1 MAGYVDEK
9 VAKVT
14 LDNKGFSKNADDTVA
29 ALERM
34 KKAFSKVSG
43 KDATKNIAS
52 DMSEMND
59 TISKSTQKSE
69 GLLSR
74 LKGIFTRS
82 AKGIDMSGAGQSI
95 DRMNTDVASKTA
107 TTSSILS
114 RLKGIFQKA
123 DNHQG
128 FPNSIR
134 SIDGLNTKVAGFDVS
149 PLSNAFA
156 KAASSVQNSLSIMDI
171 ALGNVLGG
179 MIQKAMSFT
188 GQFFRGYG
196 DGLAEY
202 KNKLGS
208 IQTIMTNTE
217 WEIPDSSVRMR
228 RVSGALETLN
238 DYADKTIYSFADMT
252 KNIGTFTAAGVS
264 LDKSAV
270 AIKGISNLAAASG
283 SDTNQASMAMYQLSQ
298 ALASG
303 RVALQDWN
311 SVVNAGM
318 GGKLFQDRLT
328 QTAEKMGH
336 ARDMTKSFRD
346 SLKDGWLTSEVLL
359 ETLREFSEDQSMLD
373 AATKVK
379 SFGQL
384 VDTVQEAIGSG
395 WATTW
400 EYFLGGFEEAKSL
413 WTSIGDIVNPFVSD
427 DQGTYYDSVLEIT
440 RSLGNYRNAMLKTWK
455 DMGGQEAL
463 FNSIKNSFEIVFGAM
478 TKFREGF
485 RSVIGDYKQAATVFY
500 GFTKALESVTNN
512 IKNNT
517 YLFTTINAI
526 GKMVGQTFLTLGFI
540 FQQVGRGIKTV
551 GRDSGSIL
559 MPLRTAA
566 DSIARFMEALRSNDN
581 AHIIFYHIG
590 KTIANVFNIII
601 TVGRIVIFVIKDIL
615 RGFSQFGNNK
625 GLVTV
630 ATTLSDVTGKM
641 LTFVKAIEK
650 FVLSSNK
657 FEQIGGT
664 IGKVLGAISNAFSG
678 VFSKLKM
685 LANPFGNAEA
695 IFSGAAG
702 IFNKV
707 GGALAN
713 VINNIGSVMSKA
725 WDSLVSG
732 VKASYDA
739 LKAAFVSF
747 DVASI
752 IKALIG
758 LFAFDKWLKFKNS
771 KGNIVDKVF
780 DKFKEMFSGGKEQAT
795 GLLDEVKGVFT
806 SLQGTINS
814 FTQSVKIGSLVMI
827 AVALGILALSIDK
840 LSKIDMKD
848 LSKGMIA
855 LGVAMQ
861 GLMRIMKVV
870 TAAQNIPKG
879 AATTMIG
886 FAIALRIMASAMMAL
901 SKIDSDKMDEAVGG
915 ILVLIT
921 AMVKVMEKMD
931 KLKGTEAS
939 MGKLI
944 AFAIAL
950 RILVWS
956 VKALAKLEPEKLAQ
970 GMTGVLVLMYALVKV
985 SKAMQDV
992 KVSPKSMGAMMMF
1005 VLSLRLLVWSVK
1017 ALAKLDMMQMGASV
1031 VAVVV
1036 LLKALSSA
1044 ANSVSEV
1051 TVKFSAMMALI
1062 AFALSTRILVN
1073 AVAVLAQFDI
1083 DRMAASAGMV
1093 GLLLIALSEATRN
1106 LKGTKVDISAIMSL
1120 IVFAGSAYIL
1130 AKSVEVLVNL
1140 PLKEMIVSVG
1150 VVEVLI
1156 ASLVAAARVVS
1167 KAKVN
1172 MSAGMSLIGI
1182 GGSIYL
1188 IVQSMIPLASMPLTA
1203 IAKSLGSV
1211 AIIAAGLIGVSYIMN
1226 KVKMN
1231 AKAIGSIVVLTMALV
1246 VISRSLM
1253 QLATLNWASL
1263 AAAGAAIAA
1272 VMLSLGGTVKLMAG
1286 NADSFQEV
1294 VGLKGVFDAFGNL
1307 LYYIGTTL
1315 TSVGALSWQQIATAM
1330 TAVTVTIG
1338 IMVGVVKLISK
1349 MEPNTTAIAALASMA
1364 AVLNQAGTALASVAA
1379 HPWQQILASMAA
1391 ISGVL
1396 LAMAGVGVILSKF
1409 GSIGGAAQLVILGAG
1424 LMALTVPIML
1434 LSSLNL
1440 IAVGVALLA
1449 LAGNLIVLL
1458 AAAAVAQVVSGGL
1471 TLLSAT
1477 LISFGVSAIL
1487 ASTSILIA
1495 GVGFLAFAMAIKE
1508 LVAIAP
1514 AAFKVIVDSFVT
1526 LVTSLAEK
1534 SPLIVA
1540 SFVKM
1545 GMEMINGARQ
1555 LIPAFIRLGFDLI
1568 IAFLAGIRDKA
1579 PELVKTSV
1587 EMLVE
1592 MGRAFIENIDI
1603 LLQVGVELAT
1613 KFIQGLA
1620 NALNNVKGDLIPAI
1634 TKLFEEIATIVSALI
1649 KGFIGPVLNSIAEAL
1664 EPAFQVIADI
1674 LTQLAP
1680 ALTPIIEIIGN
1691 VLTVLIENLPGILQ
1705 PIADTIKVLVDG
1717 IVAAL
1722 EILAP
1727 VVDTIVNGIVTIIQ
1741 TLAPIV
1747 QSVVDTIII
1756 ALEILGQIFT
1766 TIGEVIKSVIQ
1777 GIVDTIN
1784 AVANVITA
1792 TGDSIRYVLEGIDNI
1807 FVTVGNNIKTTLEA
1821 VGTVVESVGTAI
1833 KTALEGVGKIFESI
1847 GTAIKTAL
1855 DGVADVIRAVGDAAK
1870 SFGEGFKLL
1879 GEGIKLIGEHGLSA
1893 AAGLGAFATEALKLA
1908 GIGKLGL
1915 GGTINDLEKLGT
1927 TLGTLSTGASVLV
1940 SLSAGFSML
1949 SISVTTLS
1957 SSIPIVNTSFESL
1970 GTSLS
1975 TISGYIGPVATAFQQ
1990 LAIPIQQ
1997 LQSSLTVVATAFIM
2011 FAAQIMMV
2019 STSLQTVTMAFTN
2032 IQNGITLLSTA
2043 FSILNPIIEQFS
2055 QLLIQTQWDLQDFFT
2070 ALSTSTT
2077 GFTILAQAAM
2087 VGMMQMQ
2094 MAVQMGMMNV
2104 QTVMLSGISTLAAAV
2119 FAGFTEV
2126 TNAVTTSMTS
2136 VSAAVQT
2143 GMLGVV
2149 NSISTSMQSVA
2160 TATSVAFSG
2169 ISTAIQSSISSI
2181 SANINQGMSGVS
2193 QTITSRVHEIQN
2205 SFTQMNATVNQ
2216 IISTMMSIMSSS
2228 ISSGMSASASLVSS
2242 GMSYIISIVSSYN
2255 GSARSAGYNV
2265 GYYISAGVA
2274 DGMNANMWAI
2284 ESAANRIISKAREAA
2299 RAAADIHSPSRLFAK
2314 DVGKFIPMGVAKG
2327 IGDAMPKM
2335 VDEVTDSFDKGFSDA
2350 ADSVV
2355 SQGNIFANVVSDA
2368 VNGISDMLDVAIDD
2382 MNYAPTITPV
2392 VDMSNLDKM
2401 NMSDYSLDY
2410 RGRISTPTPLYGVPQ
2425 QSNTSTVVNNDN
2437 SKKEY
2442 SVNVNVDTGGK
2453 PVNTKELAREIQS
2466 HIKSFDDQSRRGKGE
2481 EVFW

>member
-34 KKAFSKVSG
+34 KKAFSKVNG

-74 LKGIFTRS
+74 LKGIFNRS
-82 AKGIDMSGAGQSI
+82 AKGIDMSSAGQSI

-128 FPNSIR
+128 FPNSIK
-134 SIDGLNTKVAGFDVS
+134 SIDGLNSKVSGFDAS

-427 DQGTYYDSVLEIT
+427 DQGTYYDNVLGIT

-517 YLFTTINAI
+517 YLFSTINAI
-526 GKMVGQTFLTLGFI
+526 GKMVGQTFLTLGWI
-540 FQQVGRGIKTV
+540 FSKVGQGISSV
-551 GRDSGSIL
+551 GKSSGSVL

-566 DSIARFMEALRSNDN
+566 DAIARFMEALRSNEN
-581 AHIIFYHIG
+581 AHLIFYHIG

-615 RGFSQFGNNK
+615 KGFSKFGESK

-630 ATTLSDVTGKM
+630 ATTLSDVTGKL

-650 FVLSSNK
+650 FVMSSNK

-695 IFSGAAG
+695 IFSGAVG
-702 IFNKV
+702 IFNKA

-739 LKAAFVSF
+739 LKDAFVSF

-771 KGNIVDKVF
+771 NNSIVDLVF
-780 DKFKEMFSGGKEQAT
+780 EKFKAMFGGGKEQAK

-814 FTQSVKIGSLVMI
+814 FTQSIKIGSLVLI

-870 TAAQNIPKG
+870 TAAQSIPKG

-886 FAIALRIMASAMMAL
+886 FAIALRIMASAMVAL
-901 SKIDSDKMDEAVGG
+901 SKIDADKMDEAVGG
-915 ILVLIT
+915 IVVLIT
-921 AMVKVMEKMD
+921 AMVKVMEKME
-931 KLKGTEAS
+931 KIKNTEAS

-944 AFAIAL
+944 AFAISL

-956 VKALAKLEPEKLAQ
+956 VKALAKLEPEKMAQ
-970 GMTGVLVLMYALVKV
+970 GIGGVLVLMYGLVKV
-985 SKAMQDV
+985 SKSMQDI
-992 KVSPKSMGAMMMF
+992 KLSPKSMGALMMF
-1005 VLSLRLLVWSVK
+1005 VLSLRMLVWSVK
-1017 ALAKLDMMQMGASV
+1017 ALAKLDIMHMAASV
-1031 VAVVV
+1031 VAVAV

-1062 AFALSTRILVN
+1062 TFALSARILAS
-1073 AVAVLAQFDI
+1073 AVAVLANLDLA
-1083 DRMAASAGMV
+1083 RMAASAGMV
-1093 GLLLIALSEATRN
+1093 GILLVVLSEATRN
-1106 LKGTKVDISAIMSL
+1106 LKDTKVDISSMMAL
-1120 IVFAGSAYIL
+1120 ITFAGSAYIL
-1130 AKSVEVLVNL
+1130 AKSIEVLANL
-1140 PLKEMIVSVG
+1140 PLKEMIASVV

-1156 ASLVAAARVVS
+1156 ASLVAAARVAS

-1182 GGSIYL
+1182 GASIYL
-1188 IVQSMIPLASMPLTA
+1188 IVQSMIPLAAMPLTS
-1203 IAKSLGSV
+1203 IVKSLGTV
-1211 AIIAAGLIGVSYIMN
+1211 ALIAAGLIGVSYIMN
-1226 KVKMN
+1226 RVKMN
-1231 AKAIGSIVVLTMALV
+1231 PKAIGSLIILTSALT
-1246 VISRSLM
+1246 VISNNLM
-1253 QLATLNWASL
+1253 KLAGLNWASL
-1263 AAAGAAIAA
+1263 AAAGGAIAA

-1364 AVLNQAGTALASVAA
+1364 AVLNQAGTALAAVAA

-1409 GSIGGAAQLVILGAG
+1409 GSFSGAGQLVLLGVG
-1424 LMALTVPIML
+1424 LMAIAVPIML
-1434 LSSLNL
+1434 LSTLNL
-1440 IAVGVALLA
+1440 VAVGVALLA
-1449 LAGNLIVLL
+1449 LAGNLAILL
-1458 AAAAVAQVVSGGL
+1458 AAGALANVVSSGL
-1471 TLLSAT
+1471 AILSGT

-1487 ASTSILIA
+1487 AASSVLIA
-1495 GVGFLAFAMAIKE
+1495 GLGFLAFVMAIKE

-1514 AAFKVIVDSFVT
+1514 AAFKTLVDSFVT
-1526 LVTSLAEK
+1526 LVTSLAAN

-1555 LIPAFIRLGFDLI
+1555 LIPAFVRLGFDLLI
-1568 IAFLAGIRDKA
+1568 GLIAGIRDKA
-1579 PELVKTSV
+1579 PELIKTSV

-1634 TKLFEEIATIVSALI
+1634 TELFKVIAEIFTALI
-1649 KGFIGPVLNSIAEAL
+1649 KGFIGPVLNAIAE
-1664 EPAFQVIADI
+1664 V
-1674 LTQLAP
+1674 
-1680 ALTPIIEIIGN
+1680 LTPVRDFIITWVQEIGPI
-1691 VLTVLIENLPGILQ
+1691 LQPFFEALMSALKALFEALPGIIQ
-1705 PIADTIKVLVDG
+1705 PLAEAIIATVNAIADVVRSLADTIIAIVGG
-1717 IVAAL
+1717 IETV
-1722 EILAP
+1722 
-1727 VVDTIVNGIVTIIQ
+1727 VNGIVEIFRIVGETIQAWIQ
-1741 TLAPIV
+1741 G
-1747 QSVVDTIII
+1747 VVD
-1756 ALEILGQIFT
+1756 
-1766 TIGEVIKSVIQ
+1766 VIN
-1777 GIVDTIN
+1777 GI
-1784 AVANVITA
+1784 ANVITA
-1792 TGDSIRYVLEGIDNI
+1792 TGDSIRYVLEGVDNI
-1807 FVTVGNNIKTTLEA
+1807 FVSFGNNVKTTLEGVSNVIKTFA
-1821 VGTVVESVGTAI
+1821 EGI

-1855 DGVADVIRAVGDAAK
+1855 DGVADVIKAVGDAAK
-1870 SFGEGFKLL
+1870 SFGEGFKLF
-1879 GEGIKLIGEHGLSA
+1879 GEGVKLVGDYGASAATGLASLTVEVAKLGASAYAGNLQGFTKDIKDLATACTSLSGAVGGLSA
-1893 AAGLGAFATEALKLA
+1893 TATAMNMISISASLLSGTLPTVNTAF
-1908 GIGKLGL
+1908 
-1915 GGTINDLEKLGT
+1915 T
-1927 TLGTLSTGASVLV
+1927 TMSASMTTLSTSITPVSTAFTSLIAPVTALITTLTSV
-1940 SLSAGFSML
+1940 SAVFMNLNMQFQML
-1949 SISVTTLS
+1949 SIGMAALDASM
-1957 SSIPIVNTSFESL
+1957 L
-1970 GTSLS
+1970 G
-1975 TISGYIGPVATAFQQ
+1975 
-1990 LAIPIQQ
+1990 
-1997 LQSSLTVVATAFIM
+1997 
-2011 FAAQIMMV
+2011 
-2019 STSLQTVTMAFTN
+2019 
-2032 IQNGITLLSTA
+2032 IQNGITLLSSSFTA
-2043 FSILNPIIEQFS
+2043 MPAIIELFNQS
-2055 QLLIQTQWDLQDFFT
+2055 LITTQQTMSTFFMEL
-2070 ALSTSTT
+2070 ANSST
-2077 GFTILAQAAM
+2077 GFATLSQAAM
-2087 VGMMQMQ
+2087 EGMMQMQ
-2094 MAVQMGMMNV
+2094 MAVQTGMMNV

-2149 NSISTSMQSVA
+2149 TAISTSMQSVA
-2160 TATSVAFSG
+2160 TATSTAFSG

-2193 QTITSRVHEIQN
+2193 QTITSRVNEIQN
-2205 SFTQMNATVNQ
+2205 SFTQMNTIVNQ
-2216 IISTMMSIMSSS
+2216 IVRSMMAMMSSS

-2242 GMSYIISIVSSYN
+2242 GMSYIISIVSSYS

-2335 VDEVTDSFDKGFSDA
+2335 VDEVTDSFGKGFSDA

-2355 SQGNIFANVVSDA
+2355 SQGDVFANVVSDA

-2437 SKKEY
+2437 SNKEY

-2453 PVNTKELAREIQS
+2453 PVNAKELAREIQS
-2466 HIKSFDDQSRRGKGE
+2466 HIKSFDDQRRRGKGE
-2481 EVFW
+2481 EVLW

>member
-34 KKAFSKVSG
+34 KKAFGKVNG

-128 FPNSIR
+128 FPNSIK

-427 DQGTYYDSVLEIT
+427 DQGTYYDDVLGIT

-517 YLFTTINAI
+517 YLFSTINAI
-526 GKMVGQTFLTLGFI
+526 GKMVGQTFLTLGWI
-540 FQQVGRGIKTV
+540 FSKVGQGISSV
-551 GRDSGSIL
+551 GKSSGSIL
-559 MPLRTAA
+559 MPLRTTA
-566 DSIARFMEALRSNDN
+566 DSIARFMEALRSNEN
-581 AHIIFYHIG
+581 AHLIFYHIG

-615 RGFSQFGNNK
+615 KGFSKFGESK

-630 ATTLSDVTGKM
+630 ATTLSDVTGKL

-650 FVLSSNK
+650 FVMSSNK

-664 IGKVLGAISNAFSG
+664 IGKVLSAISNAFSG

-702 IFNKV
+702 IFNKA

-713 VINNIGSVMSKA
+713 IINNIGSVMSKA

-739 LKAAFVSF
+739 LKDAFVSF

-771 KGNIVDKVF
+771 NNSIVDLVF
-780 DKFKEMFSGGKEQAT
+780 EKFKAMFGGGKEQAK

-814 FTQSVKIGSLVMI
+814 FTQSIKIGSLVLI

-870 TAAQNIPKG
+870 TAAQSIPKG

-886 FAIALRIMASAMMAL
+886 FAIALRIMASAMVAL
-901 SKIDSDKMDEAVGG
+901 SKIDADKMDEAVGG
-915 ILVLIT
+915 IVVLIT
-921 AMVKVMEKMD
+921 AMVKVMEKME
-931 KLKGTEAS
+931 KIKNTEAS

-944 AFAIAL
+944 AFAISL

-956 VKALAKLEPEKLAQ
+956 VKALAKLEPEKMAQ
-970 GMTGVLVLMYALVKV
+970 GIGGVLVLMYGLVKV
-985 SKAMQDV
+985 SKSMQDI
-992 KVSPKSMGAMMMF
+992 KLSPKSMGALMMF
-1005 VLSLRLLVWSVK
+1005 VLSLRMLVWSVK
-1017 ALAKLDMMQMGASV
+1017 ALAKLDILHMAASV
-1031 VAVVV
+1031 VAVAV

-1062 AFALSTRILVN
+1062 TFALSARILVN
-1073 AVAVLAQFDI
+1073 AVAVLANLDMA
-1083 DRMAASAGMV
+1083 RMAASAGML
-1093 GLLLIALSEATRN
+1093 GILLVVLSEATRN
-1106 LKGTKVDISAIMSL
+1106 LKDTKVDISAMMTL
-1120 IVFAGSAYIL
+1120 ITFAGTAYIL
-1130 AKSVEVLVNL
+1130 AKSIEVLGNL

-1172 MSAGMSLIGI
+1172 MSAGLSLIGI
-1182 GGSIYL
+1182 GGAIYL
-1188 IVQSMIPLASMPLTA
+1188 IVQSMLPLAAMPLTS
-1203 IAKSLGSV
+1203 IAKSLGTV
-1211 AIIAAGLIGVSYIMN
+1211 ALIAAGLIGVSYIMN

-1231 AKAIGSIVVLTMALV
+1231 AKAIGSIVVLTTALT
-1246 VISRSLM
+1246 VISNNLM
-1253 QLATLNWASL
+1253 KLATVNWASL
-1263 AAAGAAIAA
+1263 AAAGGAISA

-1315 TSVGALSWQQIATAM
+1315 TSVGALSWQQIGVAM
-1330 TAVTVTIG
+1330 AAITVTIG

-1364 AVLNQAGTALASVAA
+1364 AVLNQAGKALAAVAA

-1409 GSIGGAAQLVILGAG
+1409 GSFSGAGQLVLLGVG
-1424 LMALTVPIML
+1424 LMAIAVPIML
-1434 LSSLNL
+1434 LSTLNL
-1440 IAVGVALLA
+1440 VAVGVALLA
-1449 LAGNLIVLL
+1449 LAGNLAILL
-1458 AAAAVAQVVSGGL
+1458 AAGALANVVSSGL
-1471 TLLSAT
+1471 AILSGT

-1487 ASTSILIA
+1487 AASSVLIA
-1495 GVGFLAFAMAIKE
+1495 GLGFLAFVMAIKE

-1514 AAFKVIVDSFVT
+1514 AAFKTLVDSFVT
-1526 LVTSLAEK
+1526 LVTSLAAN

-1555 LIPAFIRLGFDLI
+1555 LIPEFVRLGFDLLI
-1568 IAFLAGIRDKA
+1568 GLISGIRDKA

-1634 TKLFEEIATIVSALI
+1634 TELFKVIAEIFTALI
-1649 KGFIGPVLNSIAEAL
+1649 KGFIGPVLNAIAE
-1664 EPAFQVIADI
+1664 V
-1674 LTQLAP
+1674 
-1680 ALTPIIEIIGN
+1680 LTPVRDFIITWVQEIGPI
-1691 VLTVLIENLPGILQ
+1691 LQPFFEAFMSALKALFEALPGIIQ
-1705 PIADTIKVLVDG
+1705 PLAEAIIATVNAIADVIRSLADTIIAIVGG
-1717 IVAAL
+1717 IETV
-1722 EILAP
+1722 
-1727 VVDTIVNGIVTIIQ
+1727 VNGIVEVFRIVGETIQAWIQ
-1741 TLAPIV
+1741 G
-1747 QSVVDTIII
+1747 VVD
-1756 ALEILGQIFT
+1756 
-1766 TIGEVIKSVIQ
+1766 VIN
-1777 GIVDTIN
+1777 GI
-1784 AVANVITA
+1784 ANVITA
-1792 TGDSIRYVLEGIDNI
+1792 TGDSIRYVLEGVDNI
-1807 FVTVGNNIKTTLEA
+1807 FVSFGNNVKTTLEGVSNVIKTFA
-1821 VGTVVESVGTAI
+1821 EGI

-1870 SFGEGFKLL
+1870 SFGEGFKLF
-1879 GEGIKLIGEHGLSA
+1879 GEGVKLVGDYGASAATGLASLTVEVAKLGASAYAGNLQGFTKDIKDLATACTSLAGAVGGLSA
-1893 AAGLGAFATEALKLA
+1893 TATAMNMISVSASLLSGTLPTVNTAF
-1908 GIGKLGL
+1908 
-1915 GGTINDLEKLGT
+1915 T
-1927 TLGTLSTGASVLV
+1927 TMSTSMTTLSTSVTPV
-1940 SLSAGFSML
+1940 STAFTGLIAPVTALMTTLTSVSTVFMNLNMQFQMLSLGMSALDASML
-1949 SISVTTLS
+1949 GIQNGVTLLS
-1957 SSIPIVNTSFESL
+1957 SS
-1970 GTSLS
+1970 
-1975 TISGYIGPVATAFQQ
+1975 
-1990 LAIPIQQ
+1990 
-1997 LQSSLTVVATAFIM
+1997 
-2011 FAAQIMMV
+2011 
-2019 STSLQTVTMAFTN
+2019 
-2032 IQNGITLLSTA
+2032 
-2043 FSILNPIIEQFS
+2043 FSAMPAIIELFNQS
-2055 QLLIQTQWDLQDFFT
+2055 LITTQQTMNTFFMELT
-2070 ALSTSTT
+2070 NSST
-2077 GFTILAQAAM
+2077 GFATLSQAAM
-2087 VGMMQMQ
+2087 EGMMQMQ
-2094 MAVQMGMMNV
+2094 MAVQTGMMNV

-2119 FAGFTEV
+2119 FTGFTEV

-2169 ISTAIQSSISSI
+2169 ISTAIQTSISSI

-2205 SFTQMNATVNQ
+2205 SFTQMNSTVNQ

-2335 VDEVTDSFDKGFSDA
+2335 VDEVTDSFGKGFSEA

-2355 SQGNIFANVVSDA
+2355 SQGDVFANVVSDA

-2410 RGRISTPTPLYGVPQ
+2410 RGRISTPTPLCGVPQ

-2442 SVNVNVDTGGK
+2442 NVNVNVDTGGK

>member
-34 KKAFSKVSG
+34 KKAFGKVNG

-128 FPNSIR
+128 FPNSIK

-238 DYADKTIYSFADMT
+238 DYADKTIYSFADIT

-485 RSVIGDYKQAATVFY
+485 RSVIGDYKQTATVFF

-526 GKMVGQTFLTLGFI
+526 GKMVGQTFLTLGWI
-540 FQQVGRGIKTV
+540 FNKVGQGIASV
-551 GRDSGSIL
+551 GKSSGSVL

-566 DSIARFMEALRSNDN
+566 DAIARFMEALRSNTN
-581 AHIIFYHIG
+581 AHLVFYHIG

-601 TVGRIVIFVIKDIL
+601 TVGRIVVFVIKDIL
-615 RGFSQFGNNK
+615 KGFSKFGESK

-630 ATTLSDVTGKM
+630 ATTLSDVTGKL

-664 IGKVLGAISNAFSG
+664 IGKVLSAISNAFSG

-685 LANPFGNAEA
+685 LSNPFGNAEA

-702 IFNKV
+702 IFNKA

-713 VINNIGSVMSKA
+713 IINNIGSVMSKA

-739 LKAAFVSF
+739 LKDAFVSF
-747 DVASI
+747 DVANI

-771 KGNIVDKVF
+771 NNSIVDLVF
-780 DKFKEMFSGGKEQAT
+780 EKFKAMFSGGKEQAT

-814 FTQSVKIGSLVMI
+814 FTQSIKIGSLVLI

-870 TAAQNIPKG
+870 TAAQSIPKG

-886 FAIALRIMASAMMAL
+886 FAIALRIMASAMVAL

-915 ILVLIT
+915 IVVLIT
-921 AMVKVMEKMD
+921 AMVKVMEKME
-931 KLKGTEAS
+931 KIKNTEAS

-944 AFAIAL
+944 AFAISL

-956 VKALAKLEPEKLAQ
+956 VKALAKLEPEKMAQ
-970 GMTGVLVLMYALVKV
+970 GIGGVLVLMYGLVKV
-985 SKAMQDV
+985 SKSMQDI
-992 KVSPKSMGAMMMF
+992 KLSPKSMGALMMF
-1005 VLSLRLLVWSVK
+1005 VLSLRMLVWSVK
-1017 ALAKLDMMQMGASV
+1017 ALAKLDIMHMAASV
-1031 VAVVV
+1031 VAVAV

-1062 AFALSTRILVN
+1062 TFALSARILVN
-1073 AVAVLAQFDI
+1073 AVAVLANLDMA
-1083 DRMAASAGMV
+1083 RMAASAGMV
-1093 GLLLIALSEATRN
+1093 GILLVVLSEATRN
-1106 LKGTKVDISAIMSL
+1106 LKDTKVDISSMMAL
-1120 IVFAGSAYIL
+1120 ITFAGSAYIL
-1130 AKSVEVLVNL
+1130 AKSIEVLANL

-1150 VVEVLI
+1150 VVEVLM

-1167 KAKVN
+1167 KSKVN
-1172 MSAGMSLIGI
+1172 MSAGLSLIGI
-1182 GGSIYL
+1182 GGAIYL
-1188 IVQSMIPLASMPLTA
+1188 IVQSMIPLASMPLTS
-1203 IAKSLGSV
+1203 IVKSLGTV
-1211 AIIAAGLIGVSYIMN
+1211 ALIAAGLIGVSYIMN

-1231 AKAIGSIVVLTMALV
+1231 AKAIGSIVVLTAALT
-1246 VISRSLM
+1246 VISNNLM
-1253 QLATLNWASL
+1253 KLATVNWASL
-1263 AAAGAAIAA
+1263 AAAGGAIAA

-1409 GSIGGAAQLVILGAG
+1409 GSFSGAGQLVLLGVG
-1424 LMALTVPIML
+1424 LMAIAVPIML
-1434 LSSLNL
+1434 LSTLNL
-1440 IAVGVALLA
+1440 VAVGVSLLA
-1449 LAGNLIVLL
+1449 LAGNLAILL
-1458 AAAAVAQVVSGGL
+1458 AAGALANVVSGGL
-1471 TLLSAT
+1471 AILSGT

-1487 ASTSILIA
+1487 AASSILIA
-1495 GVGFLAFAMAIKE
+1495 GLGFLAFVMAIKE

-1514 AAFKVIVDSFVT
+1514 AAFKTLVDSFVT
-1526 LVTSLAEK
+1526 LVTSLAAN

-1545 GMEMINGARQ
+1545 GLEMINGARQ
-1555 LIPAFIRLGFDLI
+1555 LIPEFVRLGFDLLI
-1568 IAFLAGIRDKA
+1568 GLIAGIRDKA

-1592 MGRAFIENIDI
+1592 MGRSFIENIDI

-1634 TKLFEEIATIVSALI
+1634 TELFKVIAEIFTALI
-1649 KGFIGPVLNSIAEAL
+1649 KGFIGPVLNAIAE
-1664 EPAFQVIADI
+1664 V
-1674 LTQLAP
+1674 
-1680 ALTPIIEIIGN
+1680 LTPVRDFIITWVQEIGPI
-1691 VLTVLIENLPGILQ
+1691 LQPFFEAFMSALKALFEALPGIIQ
-1705 PIADTIKVLVDG
+1705 PLAEAIIATVTAIADVIRSLADTIIAIVGG
-1717 IVAAL
+1717 IETV
-1722 EILAP
+1722 
-1727 VVDTIVNGIVTIIQ
+1727 VNGIVEIFRIVGETIKAWIQ
-1741 TLAPIV
+1741 G
-1747 QSVVDTIII
+1747 VVD
-1756 ALEILGQIFT
+1756 
-1766 TIGEVIKSVIQ
+1766 V
-1777 GIVDTIN
+1777 IN
-1784 AVANVITA
+1784 AIANVITA
-1792 TGDSIRYVLEGIDNI
+1792 TGDSIRYVLEGVDNI
-1807 FVTVGNNIKTTLEA
+1807 FVSFGNNVKTTLEGVSNVIKTFA
-1821 VGTVVESVGTAI
+1821 EGI

-1870 SFGEGFKLL
+1870 SFGEGFKLF
-1879 GEGIKLIGEHGLSA
+1879 GEGVKLVGDYGASAATGLASLTVEVAKLGASAYAGNLQGFTKDIKDLATACTSLAGSVGGLSA
-1893 AAGLGAFATEALKLA
+1893 TATAMNMISVSASLLSGTLPTVNTAF
-1908 GIGKLGL
+1908 
-1915 GGTINDLEKLGT
+1915 T
-1927 TLGTLSTGASVLV
+1927 TMSTSMTTLSTSVTPV
-1940 SLSAGFSML
+1940 STAFTGLIAPVTALMTTLTSVSAVFMNLNMQFQMLSLGMSALDASML
-1949 SISVTTLS
+1949 GIQNGVTLLS
-1957 SSIPIVNTSFESL
+1957 SS
-1970 GTSLS
+1970 
-1975 TISGYIGPVATAFQQ
+1975 
-1990 LAIPIQQ
+1990 
-1997 LQSSLTVVATAFIM
+1997 
-2011 FAAQIMMV
+2011 
-2019 STSLQTVTMAFTN
+2019 
-2032 IQNGITLLSTA
+2032 
-2043 FSILNPIIEQFS
+2043 FSAMPAIIELFNQS
-2055 QLLIQTQWDLQDFFT
+2055 LITTQQTMNTFFMELT
-2070 ALSTSTT
+2070 NSST
-2077 GFTILAQAAM
+2077 GFATLSQAAM
-2087 VGMMQMQ
+2087 EGMMQMQ
-2094 MAVQMGMMNV
+2094 MAVQTGMMNI

-2119 FAGFTEV
+2119 FTGFTEV
-2126 TNAVTTSMTS
+2126 TNAVTMSMTS
-2136 VSAAVQT
+2136 VSTAVQT

-2149 NSISTSMQSVA
+2149 TAISTSMQSVA
-2160 TATSVAFSG
+2160 TATSTAFSG
-2169 ISTAIQSSISSI
+2169 ISTAIQTSISSI

-2205 SFTQMNATVNQ
+2205 SFTQMNSTVNQ
-2216 IISTMMSIMSSS
+2216 IVSTMMAAMSSS
-2228 ISSGMSASASLVSS
+2228 ISSGMSSSASRVSS
-2242 GMSYIISIVSSYN
+2242 GMSSIIGIVSSYS

-2335 VDEVTDSFDKGFSDA
+2335 VDEVTDSFGKGFSDA

-2355 SQGNIFANVVSDA
+2355 TQGDVFANAVSDA

-2410 RGRISTPTPLYGVPQ
+2410 RGRISTPTPLYGIPQ

>member
-34 KKAFSKVSG
+34 KKAFSKVNG

-74 LKGIFTRS
+74 LKGIFNRS
-82 AKGIDMSGAGQSI
+82 AKGIDMSSAGQSI

-128 FPNSIR
+128 FPNSIK
-134 SIDGLNTKVAGFDVS
+134 SIDGLTSKVSGFDAS

-427 DQGTYYDSVLEIT
+427 DQGKYYDSVLGIT

-463 FNSIKNSFEIVFGAM
+463 FNTIKNSFEIVFGAM

-517 YLFTTINAI
+517 YLFSTINAI
-526 GKMVGQTFLTLGFI
+526 GKMVGQTFLTLGWI
-540 FQQVGRGIKTV
+540 FSKVGQGISSV
-551 GRDSGSIL
+551 GKSAGSVL

-566 DSIARFMEALRSNDN
+566 DAIARFMEALRYNEN
-581 AHIIFYHIG
+581 AHLIFYHIG

-615 RGFSQFGNNK
+615 KGFSKFGESK

-630 ATTLSDVTGKM
+630 ATTLSDVTGKL

-664 IGKVLGAISNAFSG
+664 IGKVLSAISNAFSG

-702 IFNKV
+702 IFNKA

-713 VINNIGSVMSKA
+713 IINNIGSVMSKA

-739 LKAAFVSF
+739 LKDAFVSF

-771 KGNIVDKVF
+771 NNSIVDLVF
-780 DKFKEMFSGGKEQAT
+780 EKFKAMFGGGKEQT
-795 GLLDEVKGVFT
+795 KGLLDEVKGVFT

-814 FTQSVKIGSLVMI
+814 FTQSIKIGSLVLI

-870 TAAQNIPKG
+870 TAAQSIPKG

-886 FAIALRIMASAMMAL
+886 FAIALRIMASAMVAL
-901 SKIDSDKMDEAVGG
+901 SKIDADKMDEAVGG
-915 ILVLIT
+915 IVVLIT
-921 AMVKVMEKMD
+921 AMVKVMEKME
-931 KLKGTEAS
+931 KIKNTEAS

-944 AFAIAL
+944 AFAISL

-956 VKALAKLEPEKLAQ
+956 VKALAKLEPEKMAQ
-970 GMTGVLVLMYALVKV
+970 GIGGVLVLMYGLVKV
-985 SKAMQDV
+985 SKSMQDI
-992 KVSPKSMGAMMMF
+992 KLSPKSMGALMMF
-1005 VLSLRLLVWSVK
+1005 VLSLRMLVWSVK
-1017 ALAKLDMMQMGASV
+1017 ALAKLDIMHMAASV
-1031 VAVVV
+1031 VAVAV

-1062 AFALSTRILVN
+1062 TFALSARILVN
-1073 AVAVLAQFDI
+1073 AVAVLANLDLA
-1083 DRMAASAGMV
+1083 RMAASAGMV
-1093 GLLLIALSEATRN
+1093 GILLVVLFEATRN
-1106 LKGTKVDISAIMSL
+1106 LKDTKVDISSMMAL
-1120 IVFAGSAYIL
+1120 ITFAGSAYIL
-1130 AKSVEVLVNL
+1130 AKSIEVLANL
-1140 PLKEMIVSVG
+1140 PLKEMIASVV

-1156 ASLVAAARVVS
+1156 ASLVAAARVAS
-1167 KAKVN
+1167 KAKIN

-1182 GGSIYL
+1182 GASIYL
-1188 IVQSMIPLASMPLTA
+1188 IVQSMIPLAAMPLTS
-1203 IAKSLGSV
+1203 IVKSLGTV
-1211 AIIAAGLIGVSYIMN
+1211 ALIAAGLIGVSYIMN
-1226 KVKMN
+1226 RVKMN
-1231 AKAIGSIVVLTMALV
+1231 PKAIGSLIILTSALT
-1246 VISRSLM
+1246 VISNNLM
-1253 QLATLNWASL
+1253 KLAGLNWASL
-1263 AAAGAAIAA
+1263 AAAGGAIAA

-1286 NADSFQEV
+1286 NADSLQEV

-1315 TSVGALSWQQIATAM
+1315 TSIGALSWKQIATAM

-1364 AVLNQAGTALASVAA
+1364 AVLNQAGTALAAVAA

-1409 GSIGGAAQLVILGAG
+1409 GSFSGAGQLVLLGVG
-1424 LMALTVPIML
+1424 LMAIAVPIML
-1434 LSSLNL
+1434 LSTLNL
-1440 IAVGVALLA
+1440 VAVGVALLA
-1449 LAGNLIVLL
+1449 LAGNLAILL
-1458 AAAAVAQVVSGGL
+1458 AAGALANVVSSGL
-1471 TLLSAT
+1471 AILSGT

-1487 ASTSILIA
+1487 AASSVLIA
-1495 GVGFLAFAMAIKE
+1495 GLGFLAFVMAIKE

-1514 AAFKVIVDSFVT
+1514 AAFKTLVDSFVT
-1526 LVTSLAEK
+1526 LVTSLAAN

-1555 LIPAFIRLGFDLI
+1555 LIPEFVRLGFDLLI
-1568 IAFLAGIRDKA
+1568 GLIAGIRDKA

-1634 TKLFEEIATIVSALI
+1634 TELFKVIAEIFTALI
-1649 KGFIGPVLNSIAEAL
+1649 KGFIGPVLNAIAE
-1664 EPAFQVIADI
+1664 V
-1674 LTQLAP
+1674 
-1680 ALTPIIEIIGN
+1680 LTPVRDFIITWVQEIGPI
-1691 VLTVLIENLPGILQ
+1691 LQPFFEAFMSALKALFEALPGIIQ
-1705 PIADTIKVLVDG
+1705 PIADAIIA
-1717 IVAAL
+1717 IVNAIADV
-1722 EILAP
+1722 IRSLA
-1727 VVDTIVNGIVTIIQ
+1727 DTIIAIVGGIETVVNGIVEVFRIVGETIQAWIQ
-1741 TLAPIV
+1741 G
-1747 QSVVDTIII
+1747 VVDVINGI
-1756 ALEILGQIFT
+1756 A
-1766 TIGEVIKSVIQ
+1766 SVISSV
-1777 GIVDTIN
+1777 GSAIKD
-1784 AVANVITA
+1784 
-1792 TGDSIRYVLEGIDNI
+1792 VLEG
-1807 FVTVGNNIKTTLEA
+1807 VGTVFTSVGESIKTALEG
-1821 VGTVVESVGTAI
+1821 VSTVVESVGTAI

-1879 GEGIKLIGEHGLSA
+1879 GEGIKLIGDNGASA
-1893 AAGLGAFATEALKLA
+1893 ATGLAAFTVEALKLA
-1908 GIGKLGL
+1908 GVGKLGL
-1915 GGTINDLEKLGT
+1915 GGTVKDLDTLSKSLT
-1927 TLGTLSTGASVLV
+1927 TLGAGASVLV
-1940 SLSAGFSML
+1940 ALSSGFAMLAVSMTTLSTTMPAVNTAFTTMSTSMTTLSTSITPVSTAFTSLIAPVTVLMTTLTSVSSVFMNLNMQFQML
-1949 SISVTTLS
+1949 SIGMAALDASM
-1957 SSIPIVNTSFESL
+1957 L
-1970 GTSLS
+1970 G
-1975 TISGYIGPVATAFQQ
+1975 
-1990 LAIPIQQ
+1990 
-1997 LQSSLTVVATAFIM
+1997 
-2011 FAAQIMMV
+2011 
-2019 STSLQTVTMAFTN
+2019 
-2032 IQNGITLLSTA
+2032 IQNGITLLSSSFTA
-2043 FSILNPIIEQFS
+2043 MPAIIELFNQS
-2055 QLLIQTQWDLQDFFT
+2055 LITTQQTMNTFFMEL
-2070 ALSTSTT
+2070 ANSST
-2077 GFTILAQAAM
+2077 GFATLSQAAM
-2087 VGMMQMQ
+2087 EGMMQMQ
-2094 MAVQMGMMNV
+2094 MAVQTGMMNV

-2169 ISTAIQSSISSI
+2169 ISTAIQTSISSI

-2193 QTITSRVHEIQN
+2193 QTITSRVNEIQN

-2216 IISTMMSIMSSS
+2216 IIRTMMSAMSSS
-2228 ISSGMSASASLVSS
+2228 ISSGMSSAASLVSS
-2242 GMSYIISIVSSYN
+2242 GMSSIISIVSSYN

-2284 ESAANRIISKAREAA
+2284 ESAANRIISKAKEAA

-2314 DVGKFIPMGVAKG
+2314 EVGKFIPMGVAKG

-2335 VDEVTDSFDKGFSDA
+2335 VDEVTDSFSKGFSDA

-2355 SQGNIFANVVSDA
+2355 SQGDVFANVVSDA

-2442 SVNVNVDTGGK
+2442 NVNVNVDTGGK

>member
-34 KKAFSKVSG
+34 KKAFGKING

-128 FPNSIR
+128 FPNSIK

-427 DQGTYYDSVLEIT
+427 DQGTYYDNILGIT

-517 YLFTTINAI
+517 YLFATINAI
-526 GKMVGQTFLTLGFI
+526 GKMVGQTFLTLGWI
-540 FQQVGRGIKTV
+540 FSKLFQGISSVGKA
-551 GRDSGSIL
+551 SGSVL
-559 MPLRTAA
+559 MPLRSAA
-566 DSIARFMEALRSNDN
+566 DSIARFMEALRSNEN
-581 AHIIFYHIG
+581 AHLIFYHIG
-590 KTIANVFNIII
+590 KTIANVFNIIV

-615 RGFSQFGNNK
+615 KGFSKFGESK

-630 ATTLSDVTGKM
+630 ATTLSDVTGKL

-650 FVLSSNK
+650 FVMSSNK

-739 LKAAFVSF
+739 LKDAFVSF

-758 LFAFDKWLKFKNS
+758 LFAFEKWLKFKNS
-771 KGNIVDKVF
+771 NNSIVDMVF

-870 TAAQNIPKG
+870 TAAQSIPKG

-886 FAIALRIMASAMMAL
+886 FAIALRIMASAMVAL
-901 SKIDSDKMDEAVGG
+901 SKIDADKMDEAVGG
-915 ILVLIT
+915 IVVLIT
-921 AMVKVMEKMD
+921 AMVKVMEKME
-931 KLKGTEAS
+931 KIKNTEAS

-944 AFAIAL
+944 AFAISL

-956 VKALAKLEPEKLAQ
+956 VKALAKLEPEKMAQ
-970 GMTGVLVLMYALVKV
+970 GIGGVLVLMYGLVKV

-992 KVSPKSMGAMMMF
+992 KVSPKSMGAMMIF
-1005 VLSLRLLVWSVK
+1005 VLSLRMLVWSVK
-1017 ALAKLDMMQMGASV
+1017 ALAKLDMMQMAASV
-1031 VAVVV
+1031 VAVAV

-1044 ANSVSEV
+1044 ANSISEV

-1062 AFALSTRILVN
+1062 SFAISARILVN
-1073 AVAVLAQFDI
+1073 AVAVLAHLDI
-1083 DRMAASAGMV
+1083 ARMAASAGML
-1093 GLLLIALSEATRN
+1093 GILLVVLSEATRN
-1106 LKGTKVDISAIMSL
+1106 LKDTKVDISSMMAL
-1120 IVFAGSAYIL
+1120 ITFAGSAYIL
-1130 AKSVEVLVNL
+1130 AKSIEVLVNL
-1140 PLKEMIVSVG
+1140 PLKEMIASVV

-1156 ASLVAAARVVS
+1156 ASLVAAARVAS

-1182 GGSIYL
+1182 GASIYL
-1188 IVQSMIPLASMPLTA
+1188 IVQSMIPLVAMPLTS
-1203 IAKSLGSV
+1203 IVKSLGTV
-1211 AIIAAGLIGVSYIMN
+1211 GLIAAGLIGVSYIMN

-1231 AKAIGSIVVLTMALV
+1231 AKAIGSIVVLTTALT
-1246 VISRSLM
+1246 VISNNLM
-1253 QLATLNWASL
+1253 KLATVNWASL
-1263 AAAGAAIAA
+1263 AAAGGAISA

-1315 TSVGALSWQQIATAM
+1315 TSVGALSWQQIGVAM
-1330 TAVTVTIG
+1330 GAITVTIG
-1338 IMVGVVKLISK
+1338 IMVAVVKLISK

-1364 AVLNQAGTALASVAA
+1364 AVLNQAGTALAAVAA

-1409 GSIGGAAQLVILGAG
+1409 GSFSGAGQLILLGVG
-1424 LMALTVPIML
+1424 LMAIAVPIML
-1434 LSSLNL
+1434 LSTLNL
-1440 IAVGVALLA
+1440 VAVGVALLA
-1449 LAGNLIVLL
+1449 LAGNLAILL
-1458 AAAAVAQVVSGGL
+1458 AAGALANVVSGGL
-1471 TLLSAT
+1471 AILSGT

-1487 ASTSILIA
+1487 AASSILIA
-1495 GVGFLAFAMAIKE
+1495 GLGFLAFVMAIKE

-1514 AAFKVIVDSFVT
+1514 AAFKTLVDSFVT
-1526 LVTSLAEK
+1526 LVTSLAAN

-1545 GMEMINGARQ
+1545 GLEMINGARQ
-1555 LIPAFIRLGFDLI
+1555 LIPEFVRLGFDLL
-1568 IAFLAGIRDKA
+1568 IALIAGIRDKV
-1579 PELVKTSV
+1579 PELVKTTV

-1592 MGRAFIENIDI
+1592 MGRVFIENIDI

-1634 TKLFEEIATIVSALI
+1634 TELFQVIAEIFTALI
-1649 KGFIGPVLNSIAEAL
+1649 KGFIGPVLNAIAE
-1664 EPAFQVIADI
+1664 V
-1674 LTQLAP
+1674 
-1680 ALTPIIEIIGN
+1680 LTPVRDFIITWVQEIGPI
-1691 VLTVLIENLPGILQ
+1691 LQPFFEAFMSALKALFEALPGIIQ
-1705 PIADTIKVLVDG
+1705 PLAEAIIATVNAIADVVRSLADTIIAVVGG
-1717 IVAAL
+1717 IETV
-1722 EILAP
+1722 
-1727 VVDTIVNGIVTIIQ
+1727 VNGIVEIFRIVGETIQAWIQ
-1741 TLAPIV
+1741 G
-1747 QSVVDTIII
+1747 VVD
-1756 ALEILGQIFT
+1756 
-1766 TIGEVIKSVIQ
+1766 VIN
-1777 GIVDTIN
+1777 GI
-1784 AVANVITA
+1784 ANVITA
-1792 TGDSIRYVLEGIDNI
+1792 TGDSIRYVLEGVDNI
-1807 FVTVGNNIKTTLEA
+1807 FVSFGNNVKTTLEGVSNVIKTFA
-1821 VGTVVESVGTAI
+1821 EGI

-1855 DGVADVIRAVGDAAK
+1855 DGVADVIKAVGDAAK
-1870 SFGEGFKLL
+1870 SFGEGFKLF
-1879 GEGIKLIGEHGLSA
+1879 GEGVKLVGDYGASAATGLASLTTEVAKLGASAYAGNLQGFTTDIKDLATACTSLAGSVGGLSA
-1893 AAGLGAFATEALKLA
+1893 TATAMNMISVSASLLSGTLPTVNTAF
-1908 GIGKLGL
+1908 
-1915 GGTINDLEKLGT
+1915 T
-1927 TLGTLSTGASVLV
+1927 TMSTSMTTLSTSITPVSTAFTSLIVPVTALMTTLTSVSAVFMNLNMQFQML
-1940 SLSAGFSML
+1940 SLGMSALNASML
-1949 SISVTTLS
+1949 
-1957 SSIPIVNTSFESL
+1957 
-1970 GTSLS
+1970 G
-1975 TISGYIGPVATAFQQ
+1975 
-1990 LAIPIQQ
+1990 
-1997 LQSSLTVVATAFIM
+1997 
-2011 FAAQIMMV
+2011 
-2019 STSLQTVTMAFTN
+2019 
-2032 IQNGITLLSTA
+2032 IQNGITLLSSSFA
-2043 FSILNPIIEQFS
+2043 AMPAIIELFNQS
-2055 QLLIQTQWDLQDFFT
+2055 LITTQQTMNTFFMEL
-2070 ALSTSTT
+2070 ANSST
-2077 GFTILAQAAM
+2077 GFATLSQAAM
-2087 VGMMQMQ
+2087 EGMMQMQ
-2094 MAVQMGMMNV
+2094 MSVQTGMMNV

-2119 FAGFTEV
+2119 FTGFTEV

-2149 NSISTSMQSVA
+2149 TAISTSMQSVA
-2160 TATSVAFSG
+2160 TATSTAFSG
-2169 ISTAIQSSISSI
+2169 ISTAIQTSISSI
-2181 SANINQGMSGVS
+2181 STNINQGMSGVS

-2205 SFTQMNATVNQ
+2205 SFTQMNSTVNQ
-2216 IISTMMSIMSSS
+2216 IISTMMSAMSSS

-2242 GMSYIISIVSSYN
+2242 GMSSIISIVSSYN

-2314 DVGKFIPMGVAKG
+2314 EVGKFIPMGVAKG

-2335 VDEVTDSFDKGFSDA
+2335 VDEVTDSFGKGFSDA

-2355 SQGNIFANVVSDA
+2355 SQGDIFANVVSDA

-2382 MNYAPTITPV
+2382 MNYSPTITPV

-2437 SKKEY
+2437 SNKEY

-2453 PVNTKELAREIQS
+2453 PVNAKELAREIQS
-2466 HIKSFDDQSRRGKGE
+2466 HIKSFDDQRRRGKGE
-2481 EVFW
+2481 EVLW

>member
-34 KKAFSKVSG
+34 KKAFSKVNG

-74 LKGIFTRS
+74 LKGIFNRS
-82 AKGIDMSGAGQSI
+82 AKGIDMSSAGQSI

-128 FPNSIR
+128 FPNSIK
-134 SIDGLNTKVAGFDVS
+134 SIDGLNSKVSGFDAS

-427 DQGTYYDSVLEIT
+427 DQGTYYDSVLGIT

-463 FNSIKNSFEIVFGAM
+463 FNTIKNSFEIVFGAM

-485 RSVIGDYKQAATVFY
+485 RSVIGDYKQAATVFF

-517 YLFTTINAI
+517 YLFSTINAI
-526 GKMVGQTFLTLGFI
+526 GKMVGQTFLTLGWI
-540 FQQVGRGIKTV
+540 FSKVGQGISSV
-551 GRDSGSIL
+551 GKSAGSVL

-566 DSIARFMEALRSNDN
+566 DAIARFMEALRSNEN
-581 AHIIFYHIG
+581 AHLIFYHIG

-615 RGFSQFGNNK
+615 KGFSKFGESK

-630 ATTLSDVTGKM
+630 ATTLSDVTGKL

-664 IGKVLGAISNAFSG
+664 IGKVLSAISNAFSG

-702 IFNKV
+702 IFNKA

-713 VINNIGSVMSKA
+713 IINNIGSVMSKA
-725 WDSLVSG
+725 WDFLVSG

-739 LKAAFVSF
+739 LKDAFVSF

-771 KGNIVDKVF
+771 NNSIVDLVF
-780 DKFKEMFSGGKEQAT
+780 EKFKAMFGGGKEQAK

-814 FTQSVKIGSLVMI
+814 FTQSIKIGSLVLI

-870 TAAQNIPKG
+870 TAAQSIPKG

-886 FAIALRIMASAMMAL
+886 FAIALRIMASAMVAL
-901 SKIDSDKMDEAVGG
+901 SKIDADKMDEAVGG
-915 ILVLIT
+915 IVVLIT
-921 AMVKVMEKMD
+921 AMVKVMEKME
-931 KLKGTEAS
+931 KIKNTEAS

-944 AFAIAL
+944 AFAISL

-956 VKALAKLEPEKLAQ
+956 VKALAKLEPEKMAQ
-970 GMTGVLVLMYALVKV
+970 GIGGVLVLMYGLVKV
-985 SKAMQDV
+985 SKSMQDI
-992 KVSPKSMGAMMMF
+992 KLSPKSMGALMMF
-1005 VLSLRLLVWSVK
+1005 VLSLRMLVWSVK
-1017 ALAKLDMMQMGASV
+1017 ALAKLDIMHMAASV
-1031 VAVVV
+1031 VAVAV

-1051 TVKFSAMMALI
+1051 NVKFSAMMALI
-1062 AFALSTRILVN
+1062 TFALSARILVN
-1073 AVAVLAQFDI
+1073 AVAVLANLDMA
-1083 DRMAASAGMV
+1083 RMAASAGMV
-1093 GLLLIALSEATRN
+1093 GILLVVLSEATRN
-1106 LKGTKVDISAIMSL
+1106 LKDTKVDISSMMAL
-1120 IVFAGSAYIL
+1120 ITFAGSAYIL
-1130 AKSVEVLVNL
+1130 AKSIEVLANL
-1140 PLKEMIVSVG
+1140 PLKEMIASVV

-1156 ASLVAAARVVS
+1156 ASLVAAARVAS

-1182 GGSIYL
+1182 GASIYL
-1188 IVQSMIPLASMPLTA
+1188 IVQSMIPLAAMPLTS
-1203 IAKSLGSV
+1203 IVKSLGTV
-1211 AIIAAGLIGVSYIMN
+1211 ALIAAGLIGVSYIMN
-1226 KVKMN
+1226 RVKMN
-1231 AKAIGSIVVLTMALV
+1231 PKAIGSLIILTSALT
-1246 VISRSLM
+1246 VISNNLM
-1253 QLATLNWASL
+1253 KLAGLNWASL
-1263 AAAGAAIAA
+1263 AAAGVAIAA

-1286 NADSFQEV
+1286 NADSLQEV

-1379 HPWQQILASMAA
+1379 HPWQQILASMVA

-1409 GSIGGAAQLVILGAG
+1409 GSFSGAGQLVLLGVG
-1424 LMALTVPIML
+1424 LMAIAVPIML
-1434 LSSLNL
+1434 LSTLNL
-1440 IAVGVALLA
+1440 VAVGVALLA
-1449 LAGNLIVLL
+1449 LAGNLAILL
-1458 AAAAVAQVVSGGL
+1458 AAGALANVVSSGL
-1471 TLLSAT
+1471 AILSGT

-1487 ASTSILIA
+1487 AASSVLIA
-1495 GVGFLAFAMAIKE
+1495 GLGFLAFVMAIKE

-1514 AAFKVIVDSFVT
+1514 AAFKTLVDSFVT
-1526 LVTSLAEK
+1526 LVTSLAAN

-1555 LIPAFIRLGFDLI
+1555 LIPEFVRLGFDLLI
-1568 IAFLAGIRDKA
+1568 GLIAGIRDKA

-1634 TKLFEEIATIVSALI
+1634 TELFKVIAEIFTALI
-1649 KGFIGPVLNSIAEAL
+1649 KGFIGPVLNTIAE
-1664 EPAFQVIADI
+1664 V
-1674 LTQLAP
+1674 
-1680 ALTPIIEIIGN
+1680 LTPVRDFIITWVQEIGPI
-1691 VLTVLIENLPGILQ
+1691 LQPFFEAFMSALKALFEALPGIIQ
-1705 PIADTIKVLVDG
+1705 PLAEAIIATVNAIADVIRSLADTIIAIVGG
-1717 IVAAL
+1717 IETV
-1722 EILAP
+1722 
-1727 VVDTIVNGIVTIIQ
+1727 VNGIVEVFRIVGETIQ
-1741 TLAPIV
+1741 AW
-1747 QSVVDTIII
+1747 
-1756 ALEILGQIFT
+1756 
-1766 TIGEVIKSVIQ
+1766 IQ
-1777 GIVDTIN
+1777 GVVNVIN
-1784 AVANVITA
+1784 GIANVITA
-1792 TGDSIRYVLEGIDNI
+1792 TGDSIRYVLEGVDNI
-1807 FVTVGNNIKTTLEA
+1807 FVSFGNNVKTTLEGVSNVIKTFA
-1821 VGTVVESVGTAI
+1821 EGI

-1870 SFGEGFKLL
+1870 SFGEGFKLF
-1879 GEGIKLIGEHGLSA
+1879 GEGVKLVGDYGASAATGLASLTVEVAKLGASAYAGNLQGFTKDIKDLATACTSLSGAVGGLSA
-1893 AAGLGAFATEALKLA
+1893 TATAMNMISVSASLLSGTLPTVNTAFATMS
-1908 GIGKLGL
+1908 
-1915 GGTINDLEKLGT
+1915 TSMT
-1927 TLGTLSTGASVLV
+1927 TLSTSVTPV
-1940 SLSAGFSML
+1940 STAFTSLIAPVTALMTTLTSVSAVFMNLNMQFQML
-1949 SISVTTLS
+1949 SIGMAALDASM
-1957 SSIPIVNTSFESL
+1957 L
-1970 GTSLS
+1970 G
-1975 TISGYIGPVATAFQQ
+1975 
-1990 LAIPIQQ
+1990 
-1997 LQSSLTVVATAFIM
+1997 
-2011 FAAQIMMV
+2011 
-2019 STSLQTVTMAFTN
+2019 
-2032 IQNGITLLSTA
+2032 IQNGITLLSSSFTA
-2043 FSILNPIIEQFS
+2043 MPAIIELFNQS
-2055 QLLIQTQWDLQDFFT
+2055 LITTQQTMNTFFMEL
-2070 ALSTSTT
+2070 ANSST
-2077 GFTILAQAAM
+2077 GFATLSQAAM
-2087 VGMMQMQ
+2087 EGMMQMQ
-2094 MAVQMGMMNV
+2094 MSVQTGMMNI

-2119 FAGFTEV
+2119 FTGFTEV
-2126 TNAVTTSMTS
+2126 TNAVTMSMTS
-2136 VSAAVQT
+2136 VSTAVQN

-2149 NSISTSMQSVA
+2149 TAISTSMQSVA
-2160 TATSVAFSG
+2160 TATSTAFSG
-2169 ISTAIQSSISSI
+2169 ISTAIQTSISSI

-2205 SFTQMNATVNQ
+2205 SFTQMNSTVNQ
-2216 IISTMMSIMSSS
+2216 IVSTMMAAMSSS
-2228 ISSGMSASASLVSS
+2228 ISSGMSSSASRVSS
-2242 GMSYIISIVSSYN
+2242 GMSSIIGIVSSYS

-2335 VDEVTDSFDKGFSDA
+2335 VDEVTNSFGKGFADA

-2355 SQGNIFANVVSDA
+2355 NQGDVFANAVSDA
-2368 VNGISDMLDVAIDD
+2368 VNSVSDMLDVAIDD
-2382 MNYAPTITPV
+2382 MSYAPTITPV

-2437 SKKEY
+2437 SNKEY

-2453 PVNTKELAREIQS
+2453 PVNAKELAREIQS
-2466 HIKSFDDQSRRGKGE
+2466 HIKSFDDQRRRGKGE
-2481 EVFW
+2481 EVLW

>member
-34 KKAFSKVSG
+34 KKAFSKVNG

-74 LKGIFTRS
+74 LKGIFSRS

-128 FPNSIR
+128 FPNSIK

-485 RSVIGDYKQAATVFY
+485 RSVIGDYKQAATVFF

-517 YLFTTINAI
+517 YLFTTINSI
-526 GKMVGQTFLTLGFI
+526 GKMVGQTFLTLGWI
-540 FQQVGRGIKTV
+540 FSKVGQGISSV
-551 GRDSGSIL
+551 GKSSGSVL

-566 DSIARFMEALRSNDN
+566 DSIARFMEALRSNEN
-581 AHIIFYHIG
+581 AHLIFYHIG

-615 RGFSQFGNNK
+615 KGFSKFGESK

-630 ATTLSDVTGKM
+630 ATTLSDVTGKL

-713 VINNIGSVMSKA
+713 IINNIGSVMSQA

-739 LKAAFVSF
+739 LKDAFVSF

-771 KGNIVDKVF
+771 KGSVVDMVF

-795 GLLDEVKGVFT
+795 GLIDEVKGVFT

-814 FTQSVKIGSLVMI
+814 FTQSVKIGSLLMI

-870 TAAQNIPKG
+870 TAAQSIPKG

-886 FAIALRIMASAMMAL
+886 FAIALRIMASAMVAL
-901 SKIDSDKMDEAVGG
+901 SKIDADKMDEAVGG

-1062 AFALSTRILVN
+1062 AFALSARILVN
-1073 AVAVLAQFDI
+1073 AVSVLAHFAI

-1093 GLLLIALSEATRN
+1093 GLLLITLSEATRN
-1106 LKGTKVDISAIMSL
+1106 LKGTKVDISAMMSL

-1130 AKSVEVLVNL
+1130 AKSVEVLANL
-1140 PLKEMIVSVG
+1140 PLNEMVASVA
-1150 VVEVLI
+1150 VVELLI

-1172 MSAGMSLIGI
+1172 MSAGLSLIGI
-1182 GGSIYL
+1182 GASIYL
-1188 IVQSMIPLASMPLTA
+1188 IVQSMIPLAVMPLTS
-1203 IAKSLGSV
+1203 IVKSLGTV
-1211 AIIAAGLIGVSYIMN
+1211 ALIAAGLIGVSYIMN
-1226 KVKMN
+1226 TVKMSPT
-1231 AKAIGSIVVLTMALV
+1231 AIASVVVLTTALM
-1246 VISRSLM
+1246 VIAMSLM
-1253 QLATLNWASL
+1253 QLSTVNWASL
-1263 AAAGAAIAA
+1263 AAAGGAIAA

-1294 VGLKGVFDAFGNL
+1294 VGLKGVFDAFANL

-1315 TSVGALSWQQIATAM
+1315 TSVGALSWQQIGTALA
-1330 TAVTVTIG
+1330 AVTITIG
-1338 IMVGVVKLISK
+1338 IMTGIIKLISG
-1349 MEPNTTAIAALASMA
+1349 MDIDTTAIAALASMA
-1364 AVLNQAGTALASVAA
+1364 AVLNQAGTALAAVAS

-1396 LAMAGVGVILSKF
+1396 LAVAGVGVILSKY
-1409 GSIGGAAQLVILGAG
+1409 GSLGGAAQLILLGAG
-1424 LMALTVPIML
+1424 LMALAVPIML

-1440 IAVGVALLA
+1440 IAVGVALVA
-1449 LAGNLIVLL
+1449 LAGNLAILL
-1458 AAAAVAQVVSGGL
+1458 AAGALANLVSSGL
-1471 TLLSAT
+1471 AILAST
-1477 LISFGVSAIL
+1477 LITFGVSAIL
-1487 ASTSILIA
+1487 AASSVLIA
-1495 GVGFLAFAMAIKE
+1495 GLGFLAFVMAIKE

-1514 AAFKVIVDSFVT
+1514 AAFKTLVDSFVN
-1526 LVTSLAEK
+1526 LVTSLAAN

-1545 GMEMINGARQ
+1545 GLEMINGARQ
-1555 LIPAFIRLGFDLI
+1555 LIPEFIRLGFDLI

-1579 PELVKTSV
+1579 PEMIQTTV

-1634 TKLFEEIATIVSALI
+1634 TELFKVIAEIFTALI
-1649 KGFIGPVLNSIAEAL
+1649 KGFIGPVLNAIAE
-1664 EPAFQVIADI
+1664 V
-1674 LTQLAP
+1674 
-1680 ALTPIIEIIGN
+1680 LTPVRDFIITWVQEIGPI
-1691 VLTVLIENLPGILQ
+1691 LQPFFEAFMSALKALFEALPGIIQ
-1705 PIADTIKVLVDG
+1705 PLAEAIIATVNAIADVVRSLADTIIAIVGG
-1717 IVAAL
+1717 IETV
-1722 EILAP
+1722 
-1727 VVDTIVNGIVTIIQ
+1727 VNGIVEIFRIVGETIQAWIQ
-1741 TLAPIV
+1741 G
-1747 QSVVDTIII
+1747 VVD
-1756 ALEILGQIFT
+1756 
-1766 TIGEVIKSVIQ
+1766 VIN
-1777 GIVDTIN
+1777 GI
-1784 AVANVITA
+1784 ANVITA
-1792 TGDSIRYVLEGIDNI
+1792 TGDSIRYVLEGVDNI
-1807 FVTVGNNIKTTLEA
+1807 FVSFGNNVKTTLEGVSNVIKTFA
-1821 VGTVVESVGTAI
+1821 EGI

-1855 DGVADVIRAVGDAAK
+1855 DGVADVIKAVGDAAK
-1870 SFGEGFKLL
+1870 SFGEGFKLF
-1879 GEGIKLIGEHGLSA
+1879 GEGVKLVGDYGASAATGLASLTTEVAKLGASAYAGNLQGFTTDIKDLATACTSLAGSVGGLSA
-1893 AAGLGAFATEALKLA
+1893 TATAMNMISVSASLLSGTLPTVNTAF
-1908 GIGKLGL
+1908 
-1915 GGTINDLEKLGT
+1915 T
-1927 TLGTLSTGASVLV
+1927 TMSTSMTTLSTSITPVSTAFTSLIAPVTALITTLTSV
-1940 SLSAGFSML
+1940 SAVFMNLNMQFQML
-1949 SISVTTLS
+1949 SIGMAALDASM
-1957 SSIPIVNTSFESL
+1957 L
-1970 GTSLS
+1970 G
-1975 TISGYIGPVATAFQQ
+1975 
-1990 LAIPIQQ
+1990 
-1997 LQSSLTVVATAFIM
+1997 
-2011 FAAQIMMV
+2011 
-2019 STSLQTVTMAFTN
+2019 
-2032 IQNGITLLSTA
+2032 IQNGITLLSSSFTA
-2043 FSILNPIIEQFS
+2043 MPAIIELFNQS
-2055 QLLIQTQWDLQDFFT
+2055 LITTQQTMNTFFMEL
-2070 ALSTSTT
+2070 ANSST
-2077 GFTILAQAAM
+2077 GFATLSQAAM
-2087 VGMMQMQ
+2087 EGMMQMQ
-2094 MAVQMGMMNV
+2094 MAVQTGMMNV

-2149 NSISTSMQSVA
+2149 TAISTSMQSVA
-2160 TATSVAFSG
+2160 TATSTAFSG

-2205 SFTQMNATVNQ
+2205 SFTQMNSTVNQ
-2216 IISTMMSIMSSS
+2216 IISTMMSAMSSS
-2228 ISSGMSASASLVSS
+2228 ISSRMSSAASLVSS
-2242 GMSYIISIVSSYN
+2242 GMSSIISIVSSYS

-2274 DGMNANMWAI
+2274 DGMNANMWSI

-2335 VDEVTDSFDKGFSDA
+2335 VDEVTDSFGKGFSDA

-2355 SQGNIFANVVSDA
+2355 TQGDVFANVVSDA

-2442 SVNVNVDTGGK
+2442 NVNVNVDTGGK

>member
-34 KKAFSKVSG
+34 KKAFSKVNG

-74 LKGIFTRS
+74 LKGIFSRS

-128 FPNSIR
+128 FPNSIK

-427 DQGTYYDSVLEIT
+427 DQGKYYDSVLEIE

-455 DMGGQEAL
+455 DLGGQQSWFNTIENSFAIVFNSLTNLRKGFRDIIGTYKDSAQAL
-463 FNSIKNSFEIVFGAM
+463 YQVTLKLEEFTSKIRNWQALQDTMVAIGRAFGAVFTGVISVIGNVVKGMASVAGSANGFLYIIQDVAKGIEKFFTALKSEKMQAGFVKLGQTIGNVLGILGSLFRIAASIVTSFFKAFAPSGNGSGFLAFMTLLEKVTGAIRKFVEGIEHAIQSSNPFKTVFEFLAAGVKGFLSIFDKLISKLSKMNGISLDGIVNSIKKLFSPSNIKGGDALVNTVKSIFTSLSGTVKEGIGVFKKNLSIFNLSDILKTILVGFAGFKAFKMFKGGDDKGGGFLSPILDPIKELVEKGDEIV
-478 TKFREGF
+478 
-485 RSVIGDYKQAATVFY
+485 
-500 GFTKALESVTNN
+500 
-512 IKNNT
+512 
-517 YLFTTINAI
+517 
-526 GKMVGQTFLTLGFI
+526 
-540 FQQVGRGIKTV
+540 
-551 GRDSGSIL
+551 
-559 MPLRTAA
+559 
-566 DSIARFMEALRSNDN
+566 
-581 AHIIFYHIG
+581 
-590 KTIANVFNIII
+590 
-601 TVGRIVIFVIKDIL
+601 
-615 RGFSQFGNNK
+615 
-625 GLVTV
+625 
-630 ATTLSDVTGKM
+630 
-641 LTFVKAIEK
+641 
-650 FVLSSNK
+650 
-657 FEQIGGT
+657 
-664 IGKVLGAISNAFSG
+664 
-678 VFSKLKM
+678 SK
-685 LANPFGNAEA
+685 
-695 IFSGAAG
+695 
-702 IFNKV
+702 
-707 GGALAN
+707 
-713 VINNIGSVMSKA
+713 
-725 WDSLVSG
+725 VSG
-732 VKASYDA
+732 VLDGLKDA
-739 LKAAFVSF
+739 ISSF
-747 DVASI
+747 TTG
-752 IKALIG
+752 IKAG
-758 LFAFDKWLKFKNS
+758 
-771 KGNIVDKVF
+771 
-780 DKFKEMFSGGKEQAT
+780 T
-795 GLLDEVKGVFT
+795 LL
-806 SLQGTINS
+806 
-814 FTQSVKIGSLVMI
+814 MI
-827 AVALGILALSIDK
+827 ATAITMLSVSMKVLSGMSSEEIVRAALGIATASYIL
-840 LSKIDMKD
+840 
-848 LSKGMIA
+848 
-855 LGVAMQ
+855 
-861 GLMRIMKVV
+861 
-870 TAAQNIPKG
+870 TAAMKRLAGMEKIPPST
-879 AATTMIG
+879 AISMIG
-886 FAIALRIMASAMMAL
+886 FALAIKIMAKAMRELSTLNENQLVKSAGGVAAASLILVTSMKLL
-901 SKIDSDKMDEAVGG
+901 SKVDKIKVG
-915 ILVLIT
+915 
-921 AMVKVMEKMD
+921 
-931 KLKGTEAS
+931 S
-939 MGKLI
+939 FKLI
-944 AFAIAL
+944 AFVLAI
-950 RILVWS
+950 RILVKSMAELAKYDYEDLKRAVTSIGALMLSLSTAMRIMNNVKIKLSAILGLVVFVYAIKELVNALIDVSMIDYNEMVTGVQGIGFLFTALVASTQALRGANPSLKSLASLLIFTYS
-956 VKALAKLEPEKLAQ
+956 VKELVNALIDVSMIDVKDMAGGLSGLGVIFTSLIGATYALQGVRVNLSALA
-970 GMTGVLVLMYALVKV
+970 
-985 SKAMQDV
+985 S
-992 KVSPKSMGAMMMF
+992 
-1005 VLSLRLLVWSVK
+1005 
-1017 ALAKLDMMQMGASV
+1017 
-1031 VAVVV
+1031 
-1036 LLKALSSA
+1036 
-1044 ANSVSEV
+1044 
-1051 TVKFSAMMALI
+1051 LI
-1062 AFALSTRILVN
+1062 AFTYSTSELVH
-1073 AVAVLAQFDI
+1073 A
-1083 DRMAASAGMV
+1083 
-1093 GLLLIALSEATRN
+1093 LLLISIIKPKRLLPSLLAL
-1106 LKGTKVDISAIMSL
+1106 GAIMGAL
-1120 IVFAGSAYIL
+1120 TIAVIVMTNMSGNIFGAMASAL
-1130 AKSVEVLVNL
+1130 VLLSFVPVLVTIGNVL
-1140 PLKEMIVSVG
+1140 TQLSQISWKSMIV
-1150 VVEVLI
+1150 
-1156 ASLVAAARVVS
+1156 A
-1167 KAKVN
+1167 
-1172 MSAGMSLIGI
+1172 
-1182 GGSIYL
+1182 
-1188 IVQSMIPLASMPLTA
+1188 
-1203 IAKSLGSV
+1203 
-1211 AIIAAGLIGVSYIMN
+1211 
-1226 KVKMN
+1226 
-1231 AKAIGSIVVLTMALV
+1231 
-1246 VISRSLM
+1246 
-1253 QLATLNWASL
+1253 
-1263 AAAGAAIAA
+1263 
-1272 VMLSLGGTVKLMAG
+1272 LGGL
-1286 NADSFQEV
+1286 
-1294 VGLKGVFDAFGNL
+1294 
-1307 LYYIGTTL
+1307 
-1315 TSVGALSWQQIATAM
+1315 VGALSILLVAVAVVSSVGPAGLVGAATLLLLSGSLLALAAPLQILGSM
-1330 TAVTVTIG
+1330 SLKQIG
-1338 IMVGVVKLISK
+1338 KGLL
-1349 MEPNTTAIAALASMA
+1349 ALAGGLAAL
-1364 AVLNQAGTALASVAA
+1364 
-1379 HPWQQILASMAA
+1379 
-1391 ISGVL
+1391 L
-1396 LAMAGVGVILSKF
+1396 LA
-1409 GSIGGAAQLVILGAG
+1409 GAAAMFVAPG
-1424 LMALTVPIML
+1424 LLAL
-1434 LSSLNL
+1434 S
-1440 IAVGVALLA
+1440 VALLA
-1449 LAGNLIVLL
+1449 LGVAFVGIGAGVALAGAGLSLLVLALKELAEVGPTALVGVVTALDLFLKTLATRAPEMVKSLVDIVKNALDGLVELIPRFVDFGFKLL
-1458 AAAAVAQVVSGGL
+1458 IALIQGL
-1471 TLLSAT
+1471 TENVPALVSVGVKLIIELGRSLIENVDALLTVALEIAT
-1477 LISFGVSAIL
+1477 AFIDGLGRALISVKDK
-1487 ASTSILIA
+1487 LI
-1495 GVGFLAFAMAIKE
+1495 
-1508 LVAIAP
+1508 P
-1514 AAFKVIVDSFVT
+1514 ALKTVFSVIGEI
-1526 LVTSLAEK
+1526 LVTSIGE
-1534 SPLIVA
+1534 S
-1540 SFVKM
+1540 
-1545 GMEMINGARQ
+1545 
-1555 LIPAFIRLGFDLI
+1555 LGP
-1568 IAFLAGIRDKA
+1568 FLAKIAEVFGPVIQII
-1579 PELVKTSV
+1579 V
-1587 EMLVE
+1587 
-1592 MGRAFIENIDI
+1592 DI
-1603 LLQVGVELAT
+1603 L
-1613 KFIQGLA
+1613 
-1620 NALNNVKGDLIPAI
+1620 
-1634 TKLFEEIATIVSALI
+1634 S
-1649 KGFIGPVLNSIAEAL
+1649 
-1664 EPAFQVIADI
+1664 
-1674 LTQLAP
+1674 QLAP

-1691 VLTVLIENLPGILQ
+1691 VLTTLISNLPAILQ

-1717 IVAAL
+1717 IVSTL
-1722 EILAP
+1722 QILAP
-1727 VVDTIVNGIVTIIQ
+1727 VVETIINAIVIIIQ

-1747 QSVVDTIII
+1747 QSVVDTIRT
-1756 ALEILGQIFT
+1756 AFEVLGQIFT
-1766 TIGEVIKSVIQ
+1766 TVGEVIKAVIQ
-1777 GIVDTIN
+1777 GVVDTLN

-1792 TGDSIRYVLEGIDNI
+1792 TGDSIRYVLEGVDNI
-1807 FVTVGNNIKTTLEA
+1807 FVSFGNNVKTTLEGVSNVIKTFA
-1821 VGTVVESVGTAI
+1821 EGI

-1855 DGVADVIRAVGDAAK
+1855 DGVADVIKAVGDAAK
-1870 SFGEGFKLL
+1870 SFGEGFKLF
-1879 GEGIKLIGEHGLSA
+1879 GEGVKLVGDYGASAATGLASLTVEVAKLGAHAYAGNLQGFTKDIKDLATACTSLSGAVGGLSA
-1893 AAGLGAFATEALKLA
+1893 TATAMNMISISASLLSGTLPTVNTAF
-1908 GIGKLGL
+1908 
-1915 GGTINDLEKLGT
+1915 T
-1927 TLGTLSTGASVLV
+1927 TMSTSMTTLSTSITPASTAFTSLIAPVTALMTTLASV
-1940 SLSAGFSML
+1940 SAVFMNLNMQFQML
-1949 SISVTTLS
+1949 SIGMAALDASMLGIQNGVTLLS
-1957 SSIPIVNTSFESL
+1957 SSF
-1970 GTSLS
+1970 
-1975 TISGYIGPVATAFQQ
+1975 TAMP
-1990 LAIPIQQ
+1990 A
-1997 LQSSLTVVATAFIM
+1997 
-2011 FAAQIMMV
+2011 
-2019 STSLQTVTMAFTN
+2019 
-2032 IQNGITLLSTA
+2032 
-2043 FSILNPIIEQFS
+2043 IIELFNQS
-2055 QLLIQTQWDLQDFFT
+2055 LITTQQTMNTFFMEL
-2070 ALSTSTT
+2070 ANSST
-2077 GFTILAQAAM
+2077 GFATLSQAAM
-2087 VGMMQMQ
+2087 EGMMQMQ
-2094 MAVQMGMMNV
+2094 MAVQTGMMNV

-2119 FAGFTEV
+2119 FTGFTEV

-2149 NSISTSMQSVA
+2149 TAISTSMQSVA
-2160 TATSVAFSG
+2160 TATSTAFSG
-2169 ISTAIQSSISSI
+2169 ISTAIQTSISSI

-2216 IISTMMSIMSSS
+2216 IISTMMSAMSSS
-2228 ISSGMSASASLVSS
+2228 ISSGMSSAASLVSS
-2242 GMSYIISIVSSYN
+2242 GMSSIISIVSSYS

-2335 VDEVTDSFDKGFSDA
+2335 VDEVTDSFGKGFSDA
-2350 ADSVV
+2350 ANSVV
-2355 SQGNIFANVVSDA
+2355 SQGDVFANVVSDA

>member
-34 KKAFSKVSG
+34 KKAFSKVNG

-74 LKGIFTRS
+74 LKGIFNRS
-82 AKGIDMSGAGQSI
+82 AKGIDMSSAGQSI

-128 FPNSIR
+128 FPNSIK

-427 DQGTYYDSVLEIT
+427 DQGTYYDNVLGIT

-463 FNSIKNSFEIVFGAM
+463 FNTIKNSFEIVFGAM

-517 YLFTTINAI
+517 YLFATINAI
-526 GKMVGQTFLTLGFI
+526 GKMVGQTFLTLGWI
-540 FQQVGRGIKTV
+540 FSKVGQGISSV
-551 GRDSGSIL
+551 GNASGSVL

-566 DSIARFMEALRSNDN
+566 DSIARFMEALRSNEN
-581 AHIIFYHIG
+581 AHLIFYHIG

-601 TVGRIVIFVIKDIL
+601 TVGRIVVFVIKDIL
-615 RGFSQFGNNK
+615 KGFSKFGESK

-630 ATTLSDVTGKM
+630 ATTLSDVTGKL

-702 IFNKV
+702 IFNKA

-713 VINNIGSVMSKA
+713 IINNIGSVMSKA

-739 LKAAFVSF
+739 LKDEFVSF

-771 KGNIVDKVF
+771 NNSIVDLVF
-780 DKFKEMFSGGKEQAT
+780 EKFKAMFSGGKEQYT
-795 GLLDEVKGVFT
+795 ELLDEVKGVFT

-870 TAAQNIPKG
+870 TAAQSIPKG

-886 FAIALRIMASAMMAL
+886 FAIALRIMASAMVAL
-901 SKIDSDKMDEAVGG
+901 SKIDADKMDEAVGG
-915 ILVLIT
+915 IVVLIT
-921 AMVKVMEKMD
+921 AMVKVMEKME
-931 KLKGTEAS
+931 KIKNTEAS

-944 AFAIAL
+944 AFAISL

-956 VKALAKLEPEKLAQ
+956 VKALAKLEPEKMAQ
-970 GMTGVLVLMYALVKV
+970 GIGGVLVLMYGLVKV
-985 SKAMQDV
+985 SKSMQDI
-992 KVSPKSMGAMMMF
+992 KLSPKSMGALMLF
-1005 VLSLRLLVWSVK
+1005 VLSLRMLVWSVK
-1017 ALAKLDMMQMGASV
+1017 ALAKLDMMQMAASV

-1073 AVAVLAQFDI
+1073 AVAVLAHFDI
-1083 DRMAASAGMV
+1083 ARMASSAAMV
-1093 GLLLIALSEATRN
+1093 GILLVVLSEATRN
-1106 LKGTKVDISAIMSL
+1106 LKDTKVDISAMMTL
-1120 IVFAGSAYIL
+1120 ITFAGTAYIL
-1130 AKSVEVLVNL
+1130 AKSIEVLANL

-1172 MSAGMSLIGI
+1172 MSAGLSLIGI
-1182 GGSIYL
+1182 GGAIYL
-1188 IVQSMIPLASMPLTA
+1188 IVQSMLPLAAMPLTS
-1203 IAKSLGSV
+1203 IAKSLGTV
-1211 AIIAAGLIGVSYIMN
+1211 ALIASGLIGVSYIMN

-1231 AKAIGSIVVLTMALV
+1231 AKAIGSIVVLTTALT
-1246 VISRSLM
+1246 VISNNLM
-1253 QLATLNWASL
+1253 KLAPVNWASL
-1263 AAAGAAIAA
+1263 AAAGGAISA

-1286 NADSFQEV
+1286 NADSLQEV

-1315 TSVGALSWQQIATAM
+1315 TSVGALSWQQIGVAM
-1330 TAVTVTIG
+1330 AAITVTIG
-1338 IMVGVVKLISK
+1338 IMVVIVKLISK

-1364 AVLNQAGTALASVAA
+1364 VVLNQAGTALAAVAA

-1409 GSIGGAAQLVILGAG
+1409 GSFSGAGQLVLLGVG
-1424 LMALTVPIML
+1424 LMAIAVPIML
-1434 LSSLNL
+1434 LSTLNL
-1440 IAVGVALLA
+1440 VAVGVALLA
-1449 LAGNLIVLL
+1449 LAGNLAILL
-1458 AAAAVAQVVSGGL
+1458 AAGALANVVSSGL
-1471 TLLSAT
+1471 AILSGT

-1487 ASTSILIA
+1487 AASSVLIA
-1495 GVGFLAFAMAIKE
+1495 GLGFLAFVMAIKE

-1514 AAFKVIVDSFVT
+1514 AAFKTLVDSFVT
-1526 LVTSLAEK
+1526 LVTSLAAN

-1555 LIPAFIRLGFDLI
+1555 LIPEFVRLGFDLLI
-1568 IAFLAGIRDKA
+1568 GLIAGIRDKA

-1634 TKLFEEIATIVSALI
+1634 TELFKVIAEIFTALI
-1649 KGFIGPVLNSIAEAL
+1649 KGFIGPVLNAIAE
-1664 EPAFQVIADI
+1664 V
-1674 LTQLAP
+1674 
-1680 ALTPIIEIIGN
+1680 LTPVRDFIITWVQEIGPI
-1691 VLTVLIENLPGILQ
+1691 LQPFFEAFMSALKALFEALPGIIQ
-1705 PIADTIKVLVDG
+1705 PIADAIIA
-1717 IVAAL
+1717 IVNAIADV
-1722 EILAP
+1722 IRSLA
-1727 VVDTIVNGIVTIIQ
+1727 DTIIAIVGGIETVVNGIVEVFRIVGETIQAWIQ
-1741 TLAPIV
+1741 G
-1747 QSVVDTIII
+1747 VVDVINGI
-1756 ALEILGQIFT
+1756 A
-1766 TIGEVIKSVIQ
+1766 SVISSV
-1777 GIVDTIN
+1777 GSAIKD
-1784 AVANVITA
+1784 
-1792 TGDSIRYVLEGIDNI
+1792 VLEG
-1807 FVTVGNNIKTTLEA
+1807 VGTVFTSVGESIKTALEG
-1821 VGTVVESVGTAI
+1821 VSTVVESVGTAI

-1879 GEGIKLIGEHGLSA
+1879 GEGIKLIGDNGASA
-1893 AAGLGAFATEALKLA
+1893 ATGLAAFTVEALKLA
-1908 GIGKLGL
+1908 GVGKLGL
-1915 GGTINDLEKLGT
+1915 GGTVKDLDTLSKSLT
-1927 TLGTLSTGASVLV
+1927 TLGAGASVLV
-1940 SLSAGFSML
+1940 ALSSGFAMLAVSM
-1949 SISVTTLS
+1949 TTLS
-1957 SSIPIVNTSFESL
+1957 TTMPAVNTAFTTMSTSITTLSTSITPVSTAFTSLIAPVTSLMTTLTSVSAVFMNLNMQFQMLSL
-1970 GTSLS
+1970 GMSALDTSML
-1975 TISGYIGPVATAFQQ
+1975 G
-1990 LAIPIQQ
+1990 
-1997 LQSSLTVVATAFIM
+1997 
-2011 FAAQIMMV
+2011 
-2019 STSLQTVTMAFTN
+2019 
-2032 IQNGITLLSTA
+2032 IQNGVTLLSSS
-2043 FSILNPIIEQFS
+2043 FSAMPAIIELFNQS
-2055 QLLIQTQWDLQDFFT
+2055 LITTQQTMNTFFMEL
-2070 ALSTSTT
+2070 ANSST
-2077 GFTILAQAAM
+2077 GFATLSQAAM
-2087 VGMMQMQ
+2087 EGMMQMQ
-2094 MAVQMGMMNV
+2094 MAVQTGMMNV

-2149 NSISTSMQSVA
+2149 TAISTSMQSVA
-2160 TATSVAFSG
+2160 TATSTAFSG

-2193 QTITSRVHEIQN
+2193 QTITSRVNEIQN
-2205 SFTQMNATVNQ
+2205 SFTQMNTIVNQ
-2216 IISTMMSIMSSS
+2216 IVRSMMAMMSSS
-2228 ISSGMSASASLVSS
+2228 ISSGMSASASSVSS
-2242 GMSYIISIVSSYN
+2242 GMSYIISIVSSYS

-2327 IGDAMPKM
+2327 IGDAIPKM
-2335 VDEVTDSFDKGFSDA
+2335 VDDVTGSFGKGFSDA

-2355 SQGNIFANVVSDA
+2355 SQGDVFANVVSDA

-2410 RGRISTPTPLYGVPQ
+2410 RGSISTPTPLYGVPQ

-2437 SKKEY
+2437 SNKEY

-2453 PVNTKELAREIQS
+2453 PVNAKELAREIQS
-2466 HIKSFDDQSRRGKGE
+2466 HIKSFDDQRRRGKGE
-2481 EVFW
+2481 EVLW

>member
-34 KKAFSKVSG
+34 KKAFSKVNG

-74 LKGIFTRS
+74 LKGIFNRS
-82 AKGIDMSGAGQSI
+82 AKGIDMSSAGQSI

-128 FPNSIR
+128 FPNSIK
-134 SIDGLNTKVAGFDVS
+134 SIDGLNSKVSGFDAS

-427 DQGTYYDSVLEIT
+427 DQGTYYDSVLGIT

-463 FNSIKNSFEIVFGAM
+463 FNTIKNSFEIVFGAM

-485 RSVIGDYKQAATVFY
+485 RSVIGDYKQAATVFF

-526 GKMVGQTFLTLGFI
+526 GKMVGQTFLTLGWI
-540 FQQVGRGIKTV
+540 FSKLGQGISSVGNA
-551 GRDSGSIL
+551 SGSIL

-566 DSIARFMEALRSNDN
+566 DSIARFMEALRSNEN
-581 AHIIFYHIG
+581 AHLIFYHIG

-601 TVGRIVIFVIKDIL
+601 TVGRIVVFVIKDIL
-615 RGFSQFGNNK
+615 KGFSKFGESK

-630 ATTLSDVTGKM
+630 ATTLSDVTGKL

-685 LANPFGNAEA
+685 LANPFGNAET

-713 VINNIGSVMSKA
+713 VINNIGSVMSQA

-739 LKAAFVSF
+739 LKDAFVSF

-771 KGNIVDKVF
+771 NNSIVDLVF
-780 DKFKEMFSGGKEQAT
+780 EKFKAMFNGGKEQAT

-870 TAAQNIPKG
+870 TAAQSIPKG

-886 FAIALRIMASAMMAL
+886 FAIALRIMASAMVAL
-901 SKIDSDKMDEAVGG
+901 SKIDADKMDEAVGG
-915 ILVLIT
+915 IVVLIT
-921 AMVKVMEKMD
+921 AMVKVMEKME
-931 KLKGTEAS
+931 KIKNTEAS

-944 AFAIAL
+944 AFAISL

-956 VKALAKLEPEKLAQ
+956 VKALAKLEPEKMAQ
-970 GMTGVLVLMYALVKV
+970 GIGGVLVVMYGLVKV
-985 SKAMQDV
+985 SKSMQDI
-992 KVSPKSMGAMMMF
+992 KLSPKSMGALMMF
-1005 VLSLRLLVWSVK
+1005 VLSLRMLVWSVK
-1017 ALAKLDMMQMGASV
+1017 ALAKLDIIHMAASV
-1031 VAVVV
+1031 VAVAV

-1073 AVAVLAQFDI
+1073 AVAVLAHFDI
-1083 DRMAASAGMV
+1083 ARMASSAAMV
-1093 GLLLIALSEATRN
+1093 GILLVVLSEATRN
-1106 LKGTKVDISAIMSL
+1106 LKDTKVDISAMMTL
-1120 IVFAGSAYIL
+1120 ITFAGSAYIL
-1130 AKSVEVLVNL
+1130 AKSIEVLANL
-1140 PLKEMIVSVG
+1140 PLKEMVASVA
-1150 VVEVLI
+1150 VVEVLM

-1167 KAKVN
+1167 KSKVN

-1182 GGSIYL
+1182 GVSIYL
-1188 IVQSMIPLASMPLTA
+1188 IVQSMIPLASMPLTS
-1203 IAKSLGSV
+1203 IVKSLGTV
-1211 AIIAAGLIGVSYIMN
+1211 ALIAAGLIGVSYIMN
-1226 KVKMN
+1226 RVKMN
-1231 AKAIGSIVVLTMALV
+1231 AKAIGSIVVLTTALT
-1246 VISRSLM
+1246 VISNNLM
-1253 QLATLNWASL
+1253 KLAGLNWASL
-1263 AAAGAAIAA
+1263 AAAGGAIAA

-1349 MEPNTTAIAALASMA
+1349 MEPNTTAIAALVSMA
-1364 AVLNQAGTALASVAA
+1364 AVLNQAGTALAAVAA

-1409 GSIGGAAQLVILGAG
+1409 GSFSGAGQLVLLGVG
-1424 LMALTVPIML
+1424 LMAIAVPIML
-1434 LSSLNL
+1434 LSTLNL
-1440 IAVGVALLA
+1440 VAVGVALLA
-1449 LAGNLIVLL
+1449 LAGNLAILL
-1458 AAAAVAQVVSGGL
+1458 AAGALANVVSSGL
-1471 TLLSAT
+1471 AILSGT

-1487 ASTSILIA
+1487 AASSVLIA
-1495 GVGFLAFAMAIKE
+1495 GLGFLAFVMAIKE

-1514 AAFKVIVDSFVT
+1514 AAFKTLVDSFVT
-1526 LVTSLAEK
+1526 LVTSLAAN

-1555 LIPAFIRLGFDLI
+1555 LIPEFVRLGFDLLI
-1568 IAFLAGIRDKA
+1568 GLIAGIRDKA

-1634 TKLFEEIATIVSALI
+1634 TELFKVIAEIFTALI
-1649 KGFIGPVLNSIAEAL
+1649 KGFIGPVLNAIAE
-1664 EPAFQVIADI
+1664 V
-1674 LTQLAP
+1674 
-1680 ALTPIIEIIGN
+1680 LTPVRDFIITWVQEIGPI
-1691 VLTVLIENLPGILQ
+1691 LQPFFEAFMSALKALFEALPGIIQ
-1705 PIADTIKVLVDG
+1705 PLAEAIIATVNAIADVVRSLADTIIAIVGG
-1717 IVAAL
+1717 IETV
-1722 EILAP
+1722 
-1727 VVDTIVNGIVTIIQ
+1727 VNGIVEIFRIVGETIQAWIRG
-1741 TLAPIV
+1741 
-1747 QSVVDTIII
+1747 VVD
-1756 ALEILGQIFT
+1756 
-1766 TIGEVIKSVIQ
+1766 VIN
-1777 GIVDTIN
+1777 GI
-1784 AVANVITA
+1784 ANVITA
-1792 TGDSIRYVLEGIDNI
+1792 TGDSIRYVLEGVDNI
-1807 FVTVGNNIKTTLEA
+1807 FVSFGNNVKTTLEGVSNVIKTFA
-1821 VGTVVESVGTAI
+1821 EGI

-1855 DGVADVIRAVGDAAK
+1855 DGVADVIKAVGDAAK
-1870 SFGEGFKLL
+1870 SFGEGFKLF
-1879 GEGIKLIGEHGLSA
+1879 GEGVKLVGDYGASAATGLASLTVEVAKLGASAYAGNLQGFTKDIKDLATACTSLSGAVGGLSA
-1893 AAGLGAFATEALKLA
+1893 TATAMNMISISASLLSGTLPTVNTAF
-1908 GIGKLGL
+1908 
-1915 GGTINDLEKLGT
+1915 T
-1927 TLGTLSTGASVLV
+1927 TMSTSMTTLSTSITPV
-1940 SLSAGFSML
+1940 STAFTSLIAPVTALMTTLTSISAVFMNLNMQFQML
-1949 SISVTTLS
+1949 SIGMAALDASM
-1957 SSIPIVNTSFESL
+1957 L
-1970 GTSLS
+1970 G
-1975 TISGYIGPVATAFQQ
+1975 
-1990 LAIPIQQ
+1990 
-1997 LQSSLTVVATAFIM
+1997 
-2011 FAAQIMMV
+2011 
-2019 STSLQTVTMAFTN
+2019 
-2032 IQNGITLLSTA
+2032 IQNGITLLSSSFTA
-2043 FSILNPIIEQFS
+2043 MPAIIELFNQS
-2055 QLLIQTQWDLQDFFT
+2055 LITTQQTMSTFFMEL
-2070 ALSTSTT
+2070 ANSST
-2077 GFTILAQAAM
+2077 GFATLSQAAM
-2087 VGMMQMQ
+2087 EGMMQMQ
-2094 MAVQMGMMNV
+2094 MAVQTGMMNV

-2149 NSISTSMQSVA
+2149 TAISTSMQSVA
-2160 TATSVAFSG
+2160 TATSTAFSG

-2181 SANINQGMSGVS
+2181 SANIDQGMSGVS
-2193 QTITSRVHEIQN
+2193 QTITSRVNEIQN
-2205 SFTQMNATVNQ
+2205 SFTQMNTIVNQ
-2216 IISTMMSIMSSS
+2216 IVRSMMAMMSSS
-2228 ISSGMSASASLVSS
+2228 ISSGMSASASRVSS

-2284 ESAANRIISKAREAA
+2284 ESAANRIISKAKEAA

-2314 DVGKFIPMGVAKG
+2314 EVGKFIPMGVAKG

-2335 VDEVTDSFDKGFSDA
+2335 VDEVTDSFGKGFSDA
-2350 ADSVV
+2350 SDSVV
-2355 SQGNIFANVVSDA
+2355 SQGDVFANVVSDA

>member
-128 FPNSIR
+128 FPNSMK
-134 SIDGLNTKVAGFDVS
+134 SIDGLNSKVAGFDVS

-540 FQQVGRGIKTV
+540 FQQVGRGLKTV

-566 DSIARFMEALRSNDN
+566 ESISRFMEAIRSSDN

-630 ATTLSDVTGKM
+630 ATTLSDVTGKL

-657 FEQIGGT
+657 FEQIGRT

-695 IFSGAAG
+695 IFSGAAN
-702 IFNKV
+702 IFNKL
-707 GGALAN
+707 GSGLAN
-713 VINNIGSVMSKA
+713 IINNIGSVMSKA

-732 VKASYDA
+732 VKSSYDA
-739 LKAAFVSF
+739 LKDAFVSF

-758 LFAFDKWLKFKNS
+758 LFAFDKWLKFKSS
-771 KGNIVDKVF
+771 KGSILYKVF

-795 GLLDEVKGVFT
+795 GLIDEVKGVFT

-814 FTQSVKIGSLVMI
+814 FTQSVKIGSLLMI

-855 LGVAMQ
+855 LGFAMQ
-861 GLMRIMKVV
+861 GLMRIMKIV
-870 TAAQNIPKG
+870 TAAQSIPKG

-886 FAIALRIMASAMMAL
+886 FAIALRIMASAMIAL

-950 RILVWS
+950 RLLVWS

-1062 AFALSTRILVN
+1062 AFALSARILVN
-1073 AVAVLAQFDI
+1073 AVAVLAHFAI

-1106 LKGTKVDISAIMSL
+1106 LNGTKVDISAMMSL

-1130 AKSVEVLVNL
+1130 AKSVEVLANL
-1140 PLKEMIVSVG
+1140 PLKEMVASVA

-1172 MSAGMSLIGI
+1172 MSAGLSLIGI

-1188 IVQSMIPLASMPLTA
+1188 IVQSMLPLASMPLTA
-1203 IAKSLGSV
+1203 IAKSLGTVS
-1211 AIIAAGLIGVSYIMN
+1211 IIAAGLIGVSYMMN

-1253 QLATLNWASL
+1253 QLATVNWASL
-1263 AAAGAAIAA
+1263 AAAGGAIAA

-1294 VGLKGVFDAFGNL
+1294 VGIKGVFDAFANL

-1315 TSVGALSWQQIATAM
+1315 TTVGALSWQQIGTALA
-1330 TAVTVTIG
+1330 AVTITIG
-1338 IMVGVVKLISK
+1338 IMTGIVKLISG
-1349 MEPNTTAIAALASMA
+1349 MTINTSAIAALASMA
-1364 AVLNQAGTALASVAA
+1364 AVLNQAGTALSTVAA

-1391 ISGVL
+1391 VSGVL
-1396 LAMAGVGVILSKF
+1396 LAVAGVGVILSKF
-1409 GSIGGAAQLVILGAG
+1409 GSLGGAAQLVLLGVG
-1424 LMALTVPIML
+1424 LMALAVPIML

-1449 LAGNLIVLL
+1449 LAGNLTILL

-1471 TLLSAT
+1471 TLLAGT
-1477 LISFGVSAIL
+1477 LMSFGVSAIL
-1487 ASTSILIA
+1487 ASASILIA

-1514 AAFKVIVDSFVT
+1514 AAFKVLIDSFVT

-1534 SPLIVA
+1534 SPLIVS

-1545 GMEMINGARQ
+1545 GLEMINGARK
-1555 LIPAFIRLGFDLI
+1555 LIPEFIRLGFDLI

-1634 TKLFEEIATIVSALI
+1634 TKLFEEIAEIVSALI

-1664 EPAFQVIADI
+1664 APAFQVIADI

-1691 VLTVLIENLPGILQ
+1691 VLTVLVENLPGILQ
-1705 PIADTIKVLVDG
+1705 PIADTIDVLVTG
-1717 IVAAL
+1717 IVNAL
-1722 EILAP
+1722 DILAP
-1727 VVDTIVNGIVTIIQ
+1727 VVTLVVEGIITIIQ
-1741 TLAPIV
+1741 TIAPIV
-1747 QSVVDTIII
+1747 QSVVDAIILALNIVSQAITVIGDVIDSVVTGIENVVQTVADTI
-1756 ALEILGQIFT
+1756 T
-1766 TIGEVIKSVIQ
+1766 TVIQ
-1777 GIVDTIN
+1777 GIPPILQALGQAFESVGTSIK
-1784 AVANVITA
+1784 TA
-1792 TGDSIRYVLEGIDNI
+1792 LEG
-1807 FVTVGNNIKTTLEA
+1807 VGS
-1821 VGTVVESVGTAI
+1821 VVESVGTAI

-1879 GEGIKLIGEHGLSA
+1879 GEGIKLIGEHGASA
-1893 AAGLGAFATEALKLA
+1893 ATGLASFTVEALKLA
-1908 GIGKLGL
+1908 GVGKLGL
-1915 GGTINDLEKLGT
+1915 GGTVKDLDTLSKSLT
-1927 TLGTLSTGASVLV
+1927 TLGAGAGVLMT
-1940 SLSAGFSML
+1940 LSAGFSML
-1949 SISVTTLS
+1949 SVSMSSLSTSIPTVNTALTTMSTSMTTLS
-1957 SSIPIVNTSFESL
+1957 ASILPVSTAFTGLIAPVNSLMTTLTSVSAVFMNLNMQFQMLSL
-1970 GTSLS
+1970 GMSALD
-1975 TISGYIGPVATAFQQ
+1975 
-1990 LAIPIQQ
+1990 
-1997 LQSSLTVVATAFIM
+1997 SSMLG
-2011 FAAQIMMV
+2011 
-2019 STSLQTVTMAFTN
+2019 
-2032 IQNGITLLSTA
+2032 IQNGVTLLSSS
-2043 FSILNPIIEQFS
+2043 FSAMPAIIELFNQS
-2055 QLLIQTQWDLQDFFT
+2055 LITTQQTMNTFFMEL
-2070 ALSTSTT
+2070 ANSST
-2077 GFTILAQAAM
+2077 GFATLSQSAM
-2087 VGMMQMQ
+2087 EGMMQMQ
-2094 MAVQMGMMNV
+2094 MAVQTGMMNV

-2119 FAGFTEV
+2119 FTGFTEV

-2136 VSAAVQT
+2136 VSAAVQI

-2193 QTITSRVHEIQN
+2193 QTITSRVNEIQN
-2205 SFTQMNATVNQ
+2205 SFTQMNTSVNQ
-2216 IISTMMSIMSSS
+2216 IVHSMMTMMSSS

-2335 VDEVTDSFDKGFSDA
+2335 VDEVTDSFGKGFSDA

-2355 SQGNIFANVVSDA
+2355 SQGDVFANVVSDA

-2392 VDMSNLDKM
+2392 VDMTNLDKM

-2437 SKKEY
+2437 SNKEY

-2453 PVNTKELAREIQS
+2453 PVNAKELAREIQS
-2466 HIKSFDDQSRRGKGE
+2466 HIKSFDDQRRRGKGE
-2481 EVFW
+2481 EVLW